1 MCKRNKAC
9 IYTFIVVMVLQIII
23 PALSVILETSYTLT
37 SEAADDII
45 ATWEN
50 IGAEG
55 SRVTAKFYT
64 SGKLIIEGEGK
75 IKNFVRWEINGNS
88 DCRTGFKS
96 VEIMDGVTTIGIQA
110 FQGCVSLTQVK
121 AKNVK
126 NIEKEAFINCRKL
139 ESIIMNNVKTV
150 GNSAFEGCTKLTVTI
165 PHKIESIGN
174 KAFYNVNEVKGDIDE
189 GLVLGNNLTRVGS
202 QAFRKVG
209 HMKGSSVVLTSGADT
224 AEIYADIN
232 STFPKG
238 TTLYMGSA
246 AFKYTHYN
254 NGSKHFIQSIKLTE
268 PKPLNVLYV
277 NKPLNLK
284 KYRLEVEFENGT
296 KLVTCFKKS
305 IFGCN
310 YEDGTQFQSPGTINV
325 NIQFGKI
332 LNYVEPSVT
341 HSITVKNN
349 PIKIKE
355 IQIKNLPDKNEYM
368 VGDSL
373 DTKGLEVVGIDTYGT
388 EILLDKDQYTC
399 SPTSFATPGTK
410 TITVR
415 YKENPNLK
423 ATFQITVKPRYT
435 AEIISY
441 PNKMTYKVNEEL
453 DLKGLEVKVTYP
465 KTNLI
470 SEVFTLDDIDAKPKN
485 GTKLTKVGTQ
495 TIKMTSNDGR
505 KLDLGS
511 FNVTVTKETK
521 KVKSIEVKSN
531 TPKRK
536 SYIEGE
542 TLDISG
548 LKVIV
553 HYTNGDTETI
563 DNGFNTNTKHGDTLN
578 KNNKKVNVSY
588 EGQKTSYSITVE
600 EKVVTK
606 IQPQLKEGFRFVY
619 TEGEK
624 LDLKNLNLKVI
635 YNDRD
640 DINDIIEVVGNS
652 NITTNPANGDTL
664 GDVGVTTVKINY
676 LNKETKLFVF
686 VNEKELLAIAAANLG
701 NNEYIEGTNFN
712 AEDPLF
718 HVQVKRG
725 PTLWEELHKEAYT
738 VVDGDNLKLGQ
749 KTVTISYEENGK
761 TVTTT
766 TPVTVTP
773 KQLEKIEVTREPNKT
788 TYIQG
793 QNFDSTGMQVT
804 VTYNSGKTAI
814 INNYSVPNGQNL
826 TVGMTSVKIVYTEN
840 GVSKEVEQPITVTL
854 KQPINIRVKEN
865 VKKVYIV
872 GEKVDKTNMCVE
884 IEYDDG
890 SIEQVTN
897 YEVDTET
904 SLSRVDK
911 TRTITYKEGDITL
924 EKEIDVPVLPAEIQ
938 KISIKQYPDDV
949 DYVVGQKFF
958 SNGLILLV
966 KYADETE
973 EEITEDFTL
982 DLPDGSVLTKA
993 ETKTVK
999 VNYMGQEVKF
1009 DINVKENN
1017 DIQALTIMDGS
1028 IETNYEIGEKLDL
1041 RGLVLIS
1048 EGSNN
1053 DIKVIWGNYECEP
1066 AEGTELNTKGQ
1077 QTITIKYAGKSA
1089 VLNINVG
1096 EHQVEEIEIENLP
1109 KTKYVV
1115 GQALDLTGL
1124 KLKVMY
1130 NNGTEEIVETGY
1142 TSSIENGTIFNN
1154 VENKTIEI
1162 SYKEKTTSF
1171 DIDVV
1176 KKQVEKLKG
1185 ISAPTKTKY
1194 KVGEALDLSGVKFKA
1209 IYNDGEEK
1217 EIETGYTSSIP
1228 NGTILDTIGYN
1239 PIILEYE
1246 GKTITALVFVGEI
1259 AIESISINTEPD
1271 KVVYQVGEQLDLTGL
1286 SIKAKYENGEEN
1298 IIKSGFETTP
1308 EDGEELNIKGQ
1319 KEVTVKL
1326 GEKTATFNVDVQG
1339 KKDAPTLTEIK
1350 IAKAPDKTKYK
1361 VGENFDKT
1369 GMVVKAIYSDGNSK
1383 EVTDYICMPEEQ
1395 LEKETTEITIIYTE
1409 DTITKYAKQK
1419 IEVVEDGGGDN
1430 QGDNNNNND
1439 NNNND
1444 NDNSENNN
1452 NGNNSNNNNNNNN
1465 SNNGNNNNSNN
1476 NNNTNDGKNED
1487 KVDGKIPQTGEN
1499 SIMLIAGAILTV
1511 VSVIIYIKI
1520 KKFEI

>member
-1 MCKRNKAC
+1 MRTNPVNG
-9 IYTFIVVMVLQIII
+9 TQLNETGTVDVTMTSNNGENLG
-23 PALSVILETSYTLT
+23 ILEVNVLPKTKTVTKIEISKKPRTNYTVGDSLSTKNLKLKVTYNDGTS
-37 SEAADDII
+37 SFE
-45 ATWEN
+45 
-50 IGAEG
+50 
-55 SRVTAKFYT
+55 T
-64 SGKLIIEGEGK
+64 SG
-75 IKNFVRWEINGNS
+75 F
-88 DCRTGFKS
+88 
-96 VEIMDGVTTIGIQA
+96 TTDP
-110 FQGCVSLTQVK
+110 K
-121 AKNVK
+121 
-126 NIEKEAFINCRKL
+126 
-139 ESIIMNNVKTV
+139 
-150 GNSAFEGCTKLTVTI
+150 
-165 PHKIESIGN
+165 
-174 KAFYNVNEVKGDIDE
+174 
-189 GLVLGNNLTRVGS
+189 
-202 QAFRKVG
+202 
-209 HMKGSSVVLTSGADT
+209 
-224 AEIYADIN
+224 
-232 STFPKG
+232 KG
-238 TTLYMGSA
+238 TTLTA
-246 AFKYTHYN
+246 A
-254 NGSKHFIQSIKLTE
+254 
-268 PKPLNVLYV
+268 
-277 NKPLNLK
+277 NK
-284 KYRLEVEFENGT
+284 
-296 KLVTCFKKS
+296 S
-305 IFGCN
+305 
-310 YEDGTQFQSPGTINV
+310 
-325 NIQFGKI
+325 
-332 LNYVEPSVT
+332 
-341 HSITVKNN
+341 
-349 PIKIKE
+349 
-355 IQIKNLPDKNEYM
+355 
-368 VGDSL
+368 
-373 DTKGLEVVGIDTYGT
+373 
-388 EILLDKDQYTC
+388 
-399 SPTSFATPGTK
+399 
-410 TITVR
+410 
-415 YKENPNLK
+415 
-423 ATFQITVKPRYT
+423 
-435 AEIISY
+435 
-441 PNKMTYKVNEEL
+441 
-453 DLKGLEVKVTYP
+453 VKVTYGGKTASYSISVTP
-465 KTNLI
+465 KEIVGIQPTGEFNFVYTKGDKLNLEGLKLKVTYNNNDTEI
-470 SEVFTLDDIDAKPKN
+470 IEEGFTIEPKN
-485 GTKLTKVGTQ
+485 GTILNEVGSEIVK
-495 TIKMTSNDGR
+495 IKYN
-505 KLDLGS
+505 
-511 FNVTVTKETK
+511 NKETR
-521 KVKSIEVKSN
+521 VILFINERTLIRIASTNLGKSD
-531 TPKRK
+531 
-536 SYIEGE
+536 YIEGE
-542 TLDISG
+542 
-548 LKVIV
+548 
-553 HYTNGDTETI
+553 NFEA
-563 DNGFNTNTKHGDTLN
+563 
-578 KNNKKVNVSY
+578 
-588 EGQKTSYSITVE
+588 
-600 EKVVTK
+600 
-606 IQPQLKEGFRFVY
+606 
-619 TEGEK
+619 GE
-624 LDLKNLNLKVI
+624 
-635 YNDRD
+635 
-640 DINDIIEVVGNS
+640 
-652 NITTNPANGDTL
+652 
-664 GDVGVTTVKINY
+664 
-676 LNKETKLFVF
+676 
-686 VNEKELLAIAAANLG
+686 
-701 NNEYIEGTNFN
+701 
-712 AEDPLF
+712 LF
-718 HVQVKRG
+718 HVAAAYDNNSM
-725 PTLWEELHKEAYT
+725 EEVFNYT

-766 TPVTVTP
+766 TPITVTS
-773 KQLEKIEVTREPNKT
+773 KQLEKIEITREPNKT

-804 VTYNSGKTAI
+804 ATYNSGKTAI

-904 SLSRVDK
+904 SLSRADK
-911 TRTITYKEGDITL
+911 TRTITYKEGNTTL
-924 EKEIDVPVLPAEIQ
+924 EAEIDVPVLPAEIQ

-1009 DINVKENN
+1009 DINIKEND

-1444 NDNSENNN
+1444 NDNSGNN

-1476 NNNTNDGKNED
+1476 NNNTNDGKKED

-1511 VSVIIYIKI
+1511 ISVIIYIKI

>member
-1 MCKRNKAC
+1 MNG
-9 IYTFIVVMVLQIII
+9 TQLNETGTVDVTMTSNNGENLG
-23 PALSVILETSYTLT
+23 ILEVNVLPKTKTVTKIEISKKPRTNYTVGDSLSTKNLKLKVTYNDGTS
-37 SEAADDII
+37 SFE
-45 ATWEN
+45 
-50 IGAEG
+50 
-55 SRVTAKFYT
+55 T
-64 SGKLIIEGEGK
+64 SG
-75 IKNFVRWEINGNS
+75 F
-88 DCRTGFKS
+88 
-96 VEIMDGVTTIGIQA
+96 TTDP
-110 FQGCVSLTQVK
+110 K
-121 AKNVK
+121 
-126 NIEKEAFINCRKL
+126 
-139 ESIIMNNVKTV
+139 
-150 GNSAFEGCTKLTVTI
+150 
-165 PHKIESIGN
+165 
-174 KAFYNVNEVKGDIDE
+174 
-189 GLVLGNNLTRVGS
+189 
-202 QAFRKVG
+202 
-209 HMKGSSVVLTSGADT
+209 
-224 AEIYADIN
+224 
-232 STFPKG
+232 KG
-238 TTLYMGSA
+238 TTLTA
-246 AFKYTHYN
+246 A
-254 NGSKHFIQSIKLTE
+254 
-268 PKPLNVLYV
+268 
-277 NKPLNLK
+277 NK
-284 KYRLEVEFENGT
+284 
-296 KLVTCFKKS
+296 S
-305 IFGCN
+305 
-310 YEDGTQFQSPGTINV
+310 
-325 NIQFGKI
+325 
-332 LNYVEPSVT
+332 
-341 HSITVKNN
+341 
-349 PIKIKE
+349 
-355 IQIKNLPDKNEYM
+355 
-368 VGDSL
+368 
-373 DTKGLEVVGIDTYGT
+373 
-388 EILLDKDQYTC
+388 
-399 SPTSFATPGTK
+399 
-410 TITVR
+410 
-415 YKENPNLK
+415 
-423 ATFQITVKPRYT
+423 
-435 AEIISY
+435 
-441 PNKMTYKVNEEL
+441 
-453 DLKGLEVKVTYP
+453 VKVTYGGKTASYSISVTP
-465 KTNLI
+465 KEIVGIQPTGEFNFVYTKGDKLNLEGLKLKVTYNNNDTEI
-470 SEVFTLDDIDAKPKN
+470 IEEGFTIEPKN
-485 GTKLTKVGTQ
+485 GTILNEVGSEIVK
-495 TIKMTSNDGR
+495 IKYN
-505 KLDLGS
+505 
-511 FNVTVTKETK
+511 NKETR
-521 KVKSIEVKSN
+521 VILFINERTLIRIASTNLGKSD
-531 TPKRK
+531 
-536 SYIEGE
+536 YIEGE
-542 TLDISG
+542 
-548 LKVIV
+548 
-553 HYTNGDTETI
+553 NFEA
-563 DNGFNTNTKHGDTLN
+563 
-578 KNNKKVNVSY
+578 
-588 EGQKTSYSITVE
+588 
-600 EKVVTK
+600 
-606 IQPQLKEGFRFVY
+606 
-619 TEGEK
+619 GE
-624 LDLKNLNLKVI
+624 
-635 YNDRD
+635 
-640 DINDIIEVVGNS
+640 
-652 NITTNPANGDTL
+652 
-664 GDVGVTTVKINY
+664 
-676 LNKETKLFVF
+676 
-686 VNEKELLAIAAANLG
+686 
-701 NNEYIEGTNFN
+701 
-712 AEDPLF
+712 LF
-718 HVQVKRG
+718 HVAAAYDNNSM
-725 PTLWEELHKEAYT
+725 EEVFNYT

-766 TPVTVTP
+766 TPITVTS
-773 KQLEKIEVTREPNKT
+773 KQLEKIEITREPNKT

-804 VTYNSGKTAI
+804 ATYNSGKTAI

-904 SLSRVDK
+904 SLSRADK
-911 TRTITYKEGDITL
+911 TRTITYKEGNTTL
-924 EKEIDVPVLPAEIQ
+924 EAEIDVPVLPAEIQ

-1009 DINVKENN
+1009 DINIKEND

-1444 NDNSENNN
+1444 NDNSGNN
-1452 NGNNSNNNNNNNN
+1452 NGNNSNI
-1465 SNNGNNNNSNN
+1465 
-1476 NNNTNDGKNED
+1476 TIIIQTATT
-1487 KVDGKIPQTGEN
+1487 VITIIAITIIIPTTEKK
-1499 SIMLIAGAILTV
+1499 
-1511 VSVIIYIKI
+1511 KI
-1520 KKFEI
+1520 K

>member
-1 MCKRNKAC
+1 
-9 IYTFIVVMVLQIII
+9 
-23 PALSVILETSYTLT
+23 
-37 SEAADDII
+37 
-45 ATWEN
+45 
-50 IGAEG
+50 
-55 SRVTAKFYT
+55 
-64 SGKLIIEGEGK
+64 
-75 IKNFVRWEINGNS
+75 
-88 DCRTGFKS
+88 
-96 VEIMDGVTTIGIQA
+96 
-110 FQGCVSLTQVK
+110 
-121 AKNVK
+121 
-126 NIEKEAFINCRKL
+126 
-139 ESIIMNNVKTV
+139 
-150 GNSAFEGCTKLTVTI
+150 
-165 PHKIESIGN
+165 
-174 KAFYNVNEVKGDIDE
+174 
-189 GLVLGNNLTRVGS
+189 
-202 QAFRKVG
+202 
-209 HMKGSSVVLTSGADT
+209 
-224 AEIYADIN
+224 
-232 STFPKG
+232 
-238 TTLYMGSA
+238 
-246 AFKYTHYN
+246 
-254 NGSKHFIQSIKLTE
+254 
-268 PKPLNVLYV
+268 
-277 NKPLNLK
+277 
-284 KYRLEVEFENGT
+284 
-296 KLVTCFKKS
+296 
-305 IFGCN
+305 
-310 YEDGTQFQSPGTINV
+310 
-325 NIQFGKI
+325 
-332 LNYVEPSVT
+332 
-341 HSITVKNN
+341 
-349 PIKIKE
+349 
-355 IQIKNLPDKNEYM
+355 M

-373 DTKGLEVVGIDTYGT
+373 NTKGLEVVGIDIYGT
-388 EILLDKDQYTC
+388 EVLLDKEQYTC
-399 SPTSFATPGTK
+399 SPTSLRTPGTK
-410 TITVR
+410 KITVK
-415 YKENPNLK
+415 YKQNEKLK
-423 ATFQITVKPRYT
+423 ATFYVTVKEPTYET
-435 AEIISY
+435 EI
-441 PNKMTYKVNEEL
+441 VN
-453 DLKGLEVKVTYP
+453 YP
-465 KTNLI
+465 KTEYKVGDKLKLTDLRVKLQYTSGPSNGQILYFDLNDMRTNP
-470 SEVFTLDDIDAKPKN
+470 VN
-485 GTKLTKVGTQ
+485 GTQLNETGTVDV
-495 TIKMTSNDGR
+495 TMTSNNGEN
-505 KLDLGS
+505 LGILEV
-511 FNVTVTKETK
+511 NVLPKTKTVTKIIISRK
-521 KVKSIEVKSN
+521 
-531 TPKRK
+531 PKTNYTVGDSLSTRN
-536 SYIEGE
+536 
-542 TLDISG
+542 
-548 LKVIV
+548 LK
-553 HYTNGDTETI
+553 
-563 DNGFNTNTKHGDTLN
+563 
-578 KNNKKVNVSY
+578 
-588 EGQKTSYSITVE
+588 
-600 EKVVTK
+600 
-606 IQPQLKEGFRFVY
+606 
-619 TEGEK
+619 
-624 LDLKNLNLKVI
+624 LKVI
-635 YNDRD
+635 YNDGTSSYATSGFTTD
-640 DINDIIEVVGNS
+640 PKKGTTLTEANESVKVTYGGKTASYSISVTPKEIVGIQPAGEFNFVYTKGDKLNLEGLKLKVTYNNNDTEIIEEGFTIEPKNGTILNEVGS
-652 NITTNPANGDTL
+652 EI
-664 GDVGVTTVKINY
+664 VKIKYN
-676 LNKETKLFVF
+676 NKETRVILFI
-686 VNEKELLAIAAANLG
+686 NERTLIRIASTNLG
-701 NNEYIEGTNFN
+701 KSDYIEGENFE
-712 AEDPLF
+712 AGELF
-718 HVQVKRG
+718 HVVAVYDNNSM
-725 PTLWEELHKEAYT
+725 EEVFNYT

-766 TPVTVTP
+766 TPITVTP
-773 KQLEKIEVTREPNKT
+773 KQLEKIEITREPNKT

-804 VTYNSGKTAI
+804 ATYNSGKTAI

-904 SLSRVDK
+904 SLSRADK
-911 TRTITYKEGDITL
+911 TRTITY
-924 EKEIDVPVLPAEIQ
+924 
-938 KISIKQYPDDV
+938 
-949 DYVVGQKFF
+949 
-958 SNGLILLV
+958 GLILLV

-982 DLPDGSVLTKA
+982 DLPDGSVLTKV

-1009 DINVKENN
+1009 DINRKENN

-1361 VGENFDKT
+1361 VGENFNKT

-1444 NDNSENNN
+1444 NDNSGNN

-1476 NNNTNDGKNED
+1476 NNNTNDGKKED

-1511 VSVIIYIKI
+1511 ISVIIYIKI

>member
-1 MCKRNKAC
+1 MR
-9 IYTFIVVMVLQIII
+9 
-23 PALSVILETSYTLT
+23 
-37 SEAADDII
+37 
-45 ATWEN
+45 
-50 IGAEG
+50 
-55 SRVTAKFYT
+55 
-64 SGKLIIEGEGK
+64 
-75 IKNFVRWEINGNS
+75 
-88 DCRTGFKS
+88 
-96 VEIMDGVTTIGIQA
+96 
-110 FQGCVSLTQVK
+110 
-121 AKNVK
+121 
-126 NIEKEAFINCRKL
+126 
-139 ESIIMNNVKTV
+139 
-150 GNSAFEGCTKLTVTI
+150 
-165 PHKIESIGN
+165 
-174 KAFYNVNEVKGDIDE
+174 
-189 GLVLGNNLTRVGS
+189 
-202 QAFRKVG
+202 
-209 HMKGSSVVLTSGADT
+209 
-224 AEIYADIN
+224 
-232 STFPKG
+232 
-238 TTLYMGSA
+238 
-246 AFKYTHYN
+246 
-254 NGSKHFIQSIKLTE
+254 
-268 PKPLNVLYV
+268 
-277 NKPLNLK
+277 
-284 KYRLEVEFENGT
+284 
-296 KLVTCFKKS
+296 
-305 IFGCN
+305 
-310 YEDGTQFQSPGTINV
+310 
-325 NIQFGKI
+325 
-332 LNYVEPSVT
+332 
-341 HSITVKNN
+341 
-349 PIKIKE
+349 
-355 IQIKNLPDKNEYM
+355 
-368 VGDSL
+368 
-373 DTKGLEVVGIDTYGT
+373 
-388 EILLDKDQYTC
+388 
-399 SPTSFATPGTK
+399 
-410 TITVR
+410 
-415 YKENPNLK
+415 
-423 ATFQITVKPRYT
+423 
-435 AEIISY
+435 
-441 PNKMTYKVNEEL
+441 
-453 DLKGLEVKVTYP
+453 
-465 KTNLI
+465 
-470 SEVFTLDDIDAKPKN
+470 
-485 GTKLTKVGTQ
+485 
-495 TIKMTSNDGR
+495 
-505 KLDLGS
+505 
-511 FNVTVTKETK
+511 
-521 KVKSIEVKSN
+521 
-531 TPKRK
+531 
-536 SYIEGE
+536 
-542 TLDISG
+542 
-548 LKVIV
+548 
-553 HYTNGDTETI
+553 YTNGDTETI
-563 DNGFNTNTKHGDTLN
+563 DKGFNTNPKHGDTLN

-588 EGQKTSYSITVE
+588 EGKETFYGITVE
-600 EKVVTK
+600 EKEVTK
-606 IQPQLKEGFRFVY
+606 IQPHLKEGFKFVY

-664 GDVGVTTVKINY
+664 GDVGVTMVKINY

-718 HVQVKRG
+718 HVQVRRG
-725 PTLWEELHKEAYT
+725 PTLWEELPKGAYT

-766 TPVTVTP
+766 TPITVTP
-773 KQLEKIEVTREPNKT
+773 KQLEKIEITSEPNKT

-804 VTYNSGKTAI
+804 ATYNSGKTAI
-814 INNYSVPNGQNL
+814 INKYSIPNGQNL
-826 TVGMTSVKIVYTEN
+826 TAGMTSVKIVYTEN
-840 GVSKEVEQPITVTL
+840 GVSKEVEQQITVTL

-872 GEKVDKTNMCVE
+872 GEKLDKTNMCVE

-904 SLSRVDK
+904 SLSRADK
-911 TRTITYKEGDITL
+911 TRTITYKEGNTTL
-924 EKEIDVPVLPAEIQ
+924 EAEIDVPVLPAEIQ

-949 DYVVGQKFF
+949 NYVVGQKFF

-982 DLPDGSVLTKA
+982 DLPDGSVLTKV

-1124 KLKVMY
+1124 KLKAMY
-1130 NNGTEEIVETGY
+1130 DNGTEEIVETGY

-1259 AIESISINTEPD
+1259 AIESISINTEPN

-1286 SIKAKYENGEEN
+1286 SIKAKYENGEED

-1326 GEKTATFNVDVQG
+1326 GEKTAKFNVDVQG
-1339 KKDAPTLTEIK
+1339 KK
-1350 IAKAPDKTKYK
+1350 
-1361 VGENFDKT
+1361 
-1369 GMVVKAIYSDGNSK
+1369 MH
-1383 EVTDYICMPEEQ
+1383 Q
-1395 LEKETTEITIIYTE
+1395 H
-1409 DTITKYAKQK
+1409 
-1419 IEVVEDGGGDN
+1419 
-1430 QGDNNNNND
+1430 
-1439 NNNND
+1439 
-1444 NDNSENNN
+1444 
-1452 NGNNSNNNNNNNN
+1452 
-1465 SNNGNNNNSNN
+1465 
-1476 NNNTNDGKNED
+1476 
-1487 KVDGKIPQTGEN
+1487 
-1499 SIMLIAGAILTV
+1499 
-1511 VSVIIYIKI
+1511 
-1520 KKFEI
+1520 

>member
-1 MCKRNKAC
+1 MYKRNKVC
-9 IYTFIVVMVLQIII
+9 IYMFIVVMVLQIII

-37 SEAADDII
+37 SEAADNII
-45 ATWEN
+45 ATWD

-55 SRVTAKFYT
+55 SQVTAKFYA

-75 IKNFVRWEINGNS
+75 IKDYVRWEINGNS
-88 DCRTGFKS
+88 DCRTWFKS

-110 FQGCVSLTQVK
+110 FDGCTSLQQVK

-126 NIEKEAFINCRKL
+126 NIKQEAFINCCKL
-139 ESIIMNNVKTV
+139 LSITMNNVETV
-150 GNSAFEGCTKLTVTI
+150 GNRAFKGCIKLTVTI
-165 PHKIESIGN
+165 PYKIKSIGDM
-174 KAFYNVNEVKGDIDE
+174 AFYNVNEVKGDIDGV
-189 GLVLGNNLTRVGS
+189 GLVLGNNLTSVGW
-202 QAFRKVG
+202 QAFREVK
-209 HMKGSSVVLTSGADT
+209 HMEKSCVVLTSGADT
-224 AEIYADIN
+224 EDIYTDIN
-232 STFPKG
+232 SMFPKE
-238 TTLYMGSA
+238 TALCMGSA
-246 AFKYTHYN
+246 AFIQTRYN
-254 NGSKHFIQSIKLTE
+254 NGSKYQIDWIKLTNE
-268 PKPLNVLYV
+268 PTNTLYV

-284 KYRLEVEFENGT
+284 KYRLEVQFLNRM
-296 KLVTCFKKS
+296 KLVTNFKDG
-305 IFGCN
+305 IFACN
-310 YEDGTQFQSPGTINV
+310 YEDETKFESPGKYDVI
-325 NIQFGKI
+325 IQFGKK
-332 LNYVEPSVT
+332 LNDGEPFVT

-349 PIKIKE
+349 PININE
-355 IQIKNLPDKNEYM
+355 IQIRKLPDKNEYM
-368 VGDSL
+368 VGETL
-373 DTKGLEVVGIDTYGT
+373 KTEGLEVVGIDTHNT
-388 EILLDKDQYTC
+388 EKPLDEDQYTC
-399 SPTSFATPGTK
+399 SPTSFATSGTK
-410 TITVR
+410 EITVE
-415 YKENPNLK
+415 YKQNPNLK

-441 PNKMTYKVNEEL
+441 PNKMTYKVNERL
-453 DLKGLEVKVTYP
+453 DLEGLKVKVTNP
-465 KTNLI
+465 KTNLVL
-470 SEVFTLDDIDAKPKN
+470 EVFTLDDIDANPKN
-485 GTKLTKVGTQ
+485 GTKLTKVGTK
-495 TIKMTSNDGR
+495 TIKMTSKDG
-505 KLDLGS
+505 LDLGS
-511 FNVTVTKETK
+511 FNVTVTKETRK
-521 KVKSIEVKSN
+521 VESIKVKKN

-563 DNGFNTNTKHGDTLN
+563 DKGFNTNPKHGDTLN
-578 KNNKKVNVSY
+578 KNNKKVYVSY
-588 EGQKTSYSITVE
+588 EGKETSYGITVE

-606 IQPQLKEGFRFVY
+606 IQPHLKEGFKFVY

-664 GDVGVTTVKINY
+664 GNVGVTMVKINY

-686 VNEKELLAIAAANLG
+686 VNEKELLAISAINLG
-701 NNEYIEGTNFN
+701 DNEYIEGTNFN
-712 AEDPLF
+712 AEDPSF
-718 HVQVKRG
+718 HVLVKRG
-725 PTLWEELHKEAYT
+725 PTLLEELPKGAYT

-766 TPVTVTP
+766 TPITVTP
-773 KQLEKIEVTREPNKT
+773 KQLEKIEITREPNKT

-804 VTYNSGKTAI
+804 ATYNSGKTAI
-814 INNYSVPNGQNL
+814 INKYSIPNGQNL
-826 TVGMTSVKIVYTEN
+826 TAGMTSVKIVYTEN

-872 GEKVDKTNMCVE
+872 GEKLDKTNMCVE

-904 SLSRVDK
+904 SLSRADK

-924 EKEIDVPVLPAEIQ
+924 EKKIDVPVLPAEIQ

-949 DYVVGQKFF
+949 NYVVGEKFF

-982 DLPDGSVLTKA
+982 DLPDGSVLTKV

-1130 NNGTEEIVETGY
+1130 DNGTEEIVETGY

-1286 SIKAKYENGEEN
+1286 SIKVKYENGEED

-1452 NGNNSNNNNNNNN
+1452 NGNNGNNSNNNN

-1511 VSVIIYIKI
+1511 ISVIIYIKI

>member
-1 MCKRNKAC
+1 M
-9 IYTFIVVMVLQIII
+9 
-23 PALSVILETSYTLT
+23 S
-37 SEAADDII
+37 
-45 ATWEN
+45 
-50 IGAEG
+50 
-55 SRVTAKFYT
+55 
-64 SGKLIIEGEGK
+64 
-75 IKNFVRWEINGNS
+75 
-88 DCRTGFKS
+88 
-96 VEIMDGVTTIGIQA
+96 
-110 FQGCVSLTQVK
+110 
-121 AKNVK
+121 
-126 NIEKEAFINCRKL
+126 
-139 ESIIMNNVKTV
+139 
-150 GNSAFEGCTKLTVTI
+150 GCTKLETITMNNVQNIDKKSFYNCSNLTVSI
-165 PHKIESIGN
+165 PHTIAKIGEKS
-174 KAFYNVNEVKGDIDE
+174 FYKVSKVKGDIDMPNC
-189 GLVLGNNLTRVGS
+189 GAMLILGNNLTEVGER
-202 QAFRKVG
+202 AFEKVKNMQG
-209 HMKGSSVVLTSGADT
+209 NGVVLTSGDNT
-224 AEIYADIN
+224 KKIYKNIEN
-232 STFPKG
+232 TFPKG
-238 TTLYMGSA
+238 THLYICNEAYEQISS
-246 AFKYTHYN
+246 N
-254 NGSKHFIQSIKLTE
+254 NYFRHRIQSISLTE
-268 PKPLNVLYV
+268 PKPKKELYV
-277 NKPLNLK
+277 NEPLNLNDYGLK
-284 KYRLEVEFENGT
+284 VEFTNGT
-296 KLVTCFKKS
+296 ELVTYFKKG
-305 IFGCN
+305 IFACN
-310 YEDGTQFQSPGTINV
+310 YKNETRFSSTGKKTVKIQLGKTINKKERLV
-325 NIQFGKI
+325 K
-332 LNYVEPSVT
+332 YE
-341 HSITVKNN
+341 ITVKNK
-349 PIKIKE
+349 PIEIQN
-355 IQIKNLPDKNEYM
+355 IQIKNPPDKTEYM

-373 DTKGLEVVGIDTYGT
+373 NTKGLEVVGIDIYGT
-388 EILLDKDQYTC
+388 EVLLDKEQYTC
-399 SPTSFATPGTK
+399 SPTSLRTPGTK
-410 TITVR
+410 KITVK
-415 YKENPNLK
+415 YKQNEKLK
-423 ATFQITVKPRYT
+423 ATFYVTVKEPTYET
-435 AEIISY
+435 EI
-441 PNKMTYKVNEEL
+441 VN
-453 DLKGLEVKVTYP
+453 YP
-465 KTNLI
+465 KTEYKVGDKLKLTDLRVKLQYTSGPSNGQILYFDLNDMRTNP
-470 SEVFTLDDIDAKPKN
+470 VN
-485 GTKLTKVGTQ
+485 GTQLNETGTVDV
-495 TIKMTSNDGR
+495 TMTSNNGEN
-505 KLDLGS
+505 LGILEV
-511 FNVTVTKETK
+511 NVLPKTKTVTKIIISRK
-521 KVKSIEVKSN
+521 
-531 TPKRK
+531 PKTNYTVGDSLSTRN
-536 SYIEGE
+536 
-542 TLDISG
+542 
-548 LKVIV
+548 LK
-553 HYTNGDTETI
+553 
-563 DNGFNTNTKHGDTLN
+563 
-578 KNNKKVNVSY
+578 
-588 EGQKTSYSITVE
+588 
-600 EKVVTK
+600 
-606 IQPQLKEGFRFVY
+606 
-619 TEGEK
+619 
-624 LDLKNLNLKVI
+624 LKVI
-635 YNDRD
+635 YNDGTSSYATSGFTTD
-640 DINDIIEVVGNS
+640 PKKGTTLTEANESVKVTYGGKTASYSISVTPKEIVGIQPAGEFNFVYTKGDKLNLEGLKLKVTYNNNDTEIIEEGFTIEPKNGTILNEVGS
-652 NITTNPANGDTL
+652 EI
-664 GDVGVTTVKINY
+664 VKIKYN
-676 LNKETKLFVF
+676 NKETRVILFI
-686 VNEKELLAIAAANLG
+686 NERTLIRIASTNLG
-701 NNEYIEGTNFN
+701 KSDYIEGENFE
-712 AEDPLF
+712 AGELF
-718 HVQVKRG
+718 HVVAVYDNNSM
-725 PTLWEELHKEAYT
+725 EEVFNYT

-766 TPVTVTP
+766 TPITVTP
-773 KQLEKIEVTREPNKT
+773 KQLEKIEITREPNKT

-804 VTYNSGKTAI
+804 ATYNSGKTAI

-904 SLSRVDK
+904 SLSRADK
-911 TRTITYKEGDITL
+911 TRTITYKEGDTTL

-938 KISIKQYPDDV
+938 QISIKQYPDNV
-949 DYVVGQKFF
+949 NYVVGQKFF

-982 DLPDGSVLTKA
+982 DLPDGSVLTKV

-1009 DINVKENN
+1009 NININEND
-1017 DIQALTIMDGS
+1017 DIQALTIVDGS

-1162 SYKEKTTSF
+1162 TYEEKTTSF

-1194 KVGEALDLSGVKFKA
+1194 KVGETLDLSGVKFKA

-1228 NGTILDTIGYN
+1228 NGTVLDTIGYN

-1361 VGENFDKT
+1361 VGENFNKT

-1444 NDNSENNN
+1444 NDNSGNN

-1476 NNNTNDGKNED
+1476 NNNTNDGKKED

-1511 VSVIIYIKI
+1511 ISVIIYIKI

>member
-1 MCKRNKAC
+1 MCKRNKVC
-9 IYTFIVVMVLQIII
+9 IYMFIVVMVLQIII
-23 PALSVILETSYTLT
+23 PALSVILETNYTLNSNAVPVIGGNEST
-37 SEAADDII
+37 TYTWDVGVEQNKIT
-45 ATWEN
+45 ATLTVKKGELLGDLTISGRGKMKDN
-50 IGAEG
+50 I
-55 SRVTAKFYT
+55 S
-64 SGKLIIEGEGK
+64 
-75 IKNFVRWEINGNS
+75 WIN
-88 DCRTGFKS
+88 
-96 VEIMDGVTTIGIQA
+96 IMDGNPTDFKLFFRSITINGSVECIGSETFSNCSNLKTVTANSVSKIKANA
-110 FQGCVSLTQVK
+110 FKGCDNL
-121 AKNVK
+121 N
-126 NIEKEAFINCRKL
+126 
-139 ESIIMNNVKTV
+139 SISMNNVKTV

-165 PHKIESIGN
+165 PYKIESIGN
-174 KAFYNVNEVKGDIDE
+174 KAFYNVNKVSGNLTGKTE
-189 GLVLGNNLTRVGS
+189 LVLGNGLTNVGN
-202 QAFRKVG
+202 QAFYKAKMDG
-209 HMKGSSVVLTSGADT
+209 VVITKNSFSHGNLN
-224 AEIYADIN
+224 EI
-232 STFPKG
+232 FPKNTKIYIRRDSILKNITKYERHYTKTMSIITPPKTSYYVGERLNLANLKLKVVYDNNMTFNYSFDDAIFYSSIKNG
-238 TTLYMGSA
+238 TQLTLNDNGKTISVWVG
-246 AFKYTHYN
+246 
-254 NGSKHFIQSIKLTE
+254 NGSINGVTQEAREFI
-268 PKPLNVLYV
+268 
-277 NKPLNLK
+277 
-284 KYRLEVEFENGT
+284 
-296 KLVTCFKKS
+296 
-305 IFGCN
+305 
-310 YEDGTQFQSPGTINV
+310 D
-325 NIQFGKI
+325 
-332 LNYVEPSVT
+332 
-341 HSITVKNN
+341 ITVK
-349 PIKIKE
+349 PKTTIQEIKVETKPTTLNYTVGQKLNTNGMVVISIDNKGRKE
-355 IQIKNLPDKNEYM
+355 ILDDSQYECSPINLDKAGRQKITVKYKQNEKLKATFYVTVKEPTYETEIVKYPKTEYKVGDKLKLTGLRVKLQYTSGPSNGQILYFDLNDMRTNPVNGTQLNETGTVDVTMTSNNGENLGILEVNVLPKTKTVTKIIISRKPKTNYT

-373 DTKGLEVVGIDTYGT
+373 STK
-388 EILLDKDQYTC
+388 
-399 SPTSFATPGTK
+399 
-410 TITVR
+410 
-415 YKENPNLK
+415 NLK
-423 ATFQITVKPRYT
+423 
-435 AEIISY
+435 
-441 PNKMTYKVNEEL
+441 
-453 DLKGLEVKVTYP
+453 
-465 KTNLI
+465 
-470 SEVFTLDDIDAKPKN
+470 
-485 GTKLTKVGTQ
+485 
-495 TIKMTSNDGR
+495 
-505 KLDLGS
+505 
-511 FNVTVTKETK
+511 
-521 KVKSIEVKSN
+521 
-531 TPKRK
+531 
-536 SYIEGE
+536 
-542 TLDISG
+542 
-548 LKVIV
+548 
-553 HYTNGDTETI
+553 
-563 DNGFNTNTKHGDTLN
+563 
-578 KNNKKVNVSY
+578 
-588 EGQKTSYSITVE
+588 
-600 EKVVTK
+600 
-606 IQPQLKEGFRFVY
+606 
-619 TEGEK
+619 
-624 LDLKNLNLKVI
+624 LKVI
-635 YNDRD
+635 YNDGTSSYATSGFTTD
-640 DINDIIEVVGNS
+640 PKKGTTLTEANESVKVTYGGKTASYSISVTPKEIVGIQPAGEFNFVYTKGDKLNLEGLKLKVTYNNNDTEIIEEGFTIEPKNGTILNEVGS
-652 NITTNPANGDTL
+652 EI
-664 GDVGVTTVKINY
+664 VKIKYN
-676 LNKETKLFVF
+676 NKETRVILFI
-686 VNEKELLAIAAANLG
+686 NERTLIRIASTNLG
-701 NNEYIEGTNFN
+701 KSDYIEGENFE
-712 AEDPLF
+712 AGELF
-718 HVQVKRG
+718 HVVAVYDNNSM
-725 PTLWEELHKEAYT
+725 EEVFNYT

-766 TPVTVTP
+766 TPITVTP
-773 KQLEKIEVTREPNKT
+773 KQLEKIEITREPNKT

-804 VTYNSGKTAI
+804 ATYNSGKTAI

-890 SIEQVTN
+890 SIEQVTS

-904 SLSRVDK
+904 SLSRADK

-938 KISIKQYPDDV
+938 EISIKQYPDNV
-949 DYVVGQKFF
+949 NYVVGQKFF

-982 DLPDGSVLTKA
+982 DLPDGSVLTKV

-1239 PIILEYE
+1239 HIILEYE

-1444 NDNSENNN
+1444 NDNSGNN

-1476 NNNTNDGKNED
+1476 NNNTNDGKKED

-1511 VSVIIYIKI
+1511 ISVIIYIKI

>member
-1 MCKRNKAC
+1 M
-9 IYTFIVVMVLQIII
+9 
-23 PALSVILETSYTLT
+23 
-37 SEAADDII
+37 
-45 ATWEN
+45 
-50 IGAEG
+50 G
-55 SRVTAKFYT
+55 
-64 SGKLIIEGEGK
+64 
-75 IKNFVRWEINGNS
+75 
-88 DCRTGFKS
+88 
-96 VEIMDGVTTIGIQA
+96 
-110 FQGCVSLTQVK
+110 
-121 AKNVK
+121 KNVSR
-126 NIEKEAFINCRKL
+126 IDAYAFAYCRNL
-139 ESIIMNNVKTV
+139 ESISMPEVL
-150 GNSAFEGCTKLTVTI
+150 A
-165 PHKIESIGN
+165 IENG
-174 KAFYNVNEVKGDIDE
+174 AFYYCEELTAKIPCDIRRIGTDAFCHVNKVQGTKATNNK
-189 GLVLGNNLTRVGS
+189 LVLGNYISAIGENAFNNVTNLESVIITTENFLGD
-202 QAFRKVG
+202 
-209 HMKGSSVVLTSGADT
+209 HMIDKIFPEKTTVYCKKNSNVWKCRSDKKACFTKIELTSTPKENYKKGEKLQLKNETLKISFSDGKSQNLNFNKNLMCSNPTNNTQLNYPGKKTVKICMGNEEDLGVKATFDIFVSEKVESIDITVNKKEYNVLDYIESKDITVKANFKNGYRILDPDEYSINPKVFSSSGDKNIVVKYNADKNIKKSYKVT
-224 AEIYADIN
+224 VKDFTTEITKFPQKSYKKGDALNLDGLECKLQYEDGSFTNWYESENIKCYLNGKEIKQGDKLNKTGTHKITVKTNDDREIKLGTFNIDVAPTQGEIDYIEILGKPGKDYKVDYIVGEKLLNDFKIRVYYKDKSYIDTNNYKTVPVKGKKLESAETNKKIEVIYNNKYKTHYNIN
-232 STFPKG
+232 VAQKQVTKIEPAG
-238 TTLYMGSA
+238 NYTLL
-246 AFKYTHYN
+246 YTVGDTLNLEGLKLKVSYN
-254 NGSKHFIQSIKLTE
+254 NGSSDIIDRTNFETN
-268 PKPLNVLYV
+268 PPDRNTVLNEWGYKRINILY
-277 NKPLNLK
+277 
-284 KYRLEVEFENGT
+284 G
-296 KLVTCFKKS
+296 
-305 IFGCN
+305 
-310 YEDGTQFQSPGTINV
+310 
-325 NIQFGKI
+325 GKQTYI
-332 LNYVEPSVT
+332 Y
-341 HSITVKNN
+341 IAVKERTL
-349 PIKIKE
+349 IRIA
-355 IQIKNLPDKNEYM
+355 
-368 VGDSL
+368 S
-373 DTKGLEVVGIDTYGT
+373 
-388 EILLDKDQYTC
+388 
-399 SPTSFATPGTK
+399 
-410 TITVR
+410 
-415 YKENPNLK
+415 
-423 ATFQITVKPRYT
+423 
-435 AEIISY
+435 
-441 PNKMTYKVNEEL
+441 
-453 DLKGLEVKVTYP
+453 
-465 KTNLI
+465 TNL
-470 SEVFTLDDIDAKPKN
+470 
-485 GTKLTKVGTQ
+485 G
-495 TIKMTSNDGR
+495 
-505 KLDLGS
+505 
-511 FNVTVTKETK
+511 
-521 KVKSIEVKSN
+521 KSD
-531 TPKRK
+531 
-536 SYIEGE
+536 YIEGE
-542 TLDISG
+542 
-548 LKVIV
+548 
-553 HYTNGDTETI
+553 NFEA
-563 DNGFNTNTKHGDTLN
+563 
-578 KNNKKVNVSY
+578 
-588 EGQKTSYSITVE
+588 
-600 EKVVTK
+600 
-606 IQPQLKEGFRFVY
+606 
-619 TEGEK
+619 GE
-624 LDLKNLNLKVI
+624 
-635 YNDRD
+635 
-640 DINDIIEVVGNS
+640 
-652 NITTNPANGDTL
+652 
-664 GDVGVTTVKINY
+664 
-676 LNKETKLFVF
+676 
-686 VNEKELLAIAAANLG
+686 
-701 NNEYIEGTNFN
+701 
-712 AEDPLF
+712 LF
-718 HVQVKRG
+718 HVVAVYDNNSM
-725 PTLWEELHKEAYT
+725 EEVFNYT

-766 TPVTVTP
+766 TPITVTP
-773 KQLEKIEVTREPNKT
+773 KQLEKIEITREPNKT

-804 VTYNSGKTAI
+804 ATYNSGKTAI
-814 INNYSVPNGQNL
+814 INKYSIPNGQNL

-854 KQPINIRVKEN
+854 KQPINIRVKED

-872 GEKVDKTNMCVE
+872 GEKLDKTNMCVE

-904 SLSRVDK
+904 SLSRADK

-949 DYVVGQKFF
+949 NYVVGQKFF

-982 DLPDGSVLTKA
+982 DLPDGSVLTKV

-1130 NNGTEEIVETGY
+1130 DNGTEEIVETGY

-1286 SIKAKYENGEEN
+1286 SIKVKYENGEED

-1430 QGDNNNNND
+1430 QGDNNNNNN

-1444 NDNSENNN
+1444 NDNSGNNN
-1452 NGNNSNNNNNNNN
+1452 NGNNSNSNNNNNN

-1511 VSVIIYIKI
+1511 ISVIIYIKI

>member
-9 IYTFIVVMVLQIII
+9 IYMFIVVMVLQIII

-37 SEAADDII
+37 SEAADNII
-45 ATWEN
+45 TTWD

-55 SRVTAKFYT
+55 SRVTAKFYA
-64 SGKLIIEGEGK
+64 SGKLIIEGKGK
-75 IKNFVRWEINGNS
+75 IKDFVRWEDNS
-88 DCRTGFKS
+88 NVDCRNLFRS

-110 FQGCVSLTQVK
+110 FECCIYLTQVK

-126 NIEKEAFINCRKL
+126 NIEEAAFRNCVGL

-150 GNSAFEGCTKLTVTI
+150 GNSVFEGCTKLTVTI

-310 YEDGTQFQSPGTINV
+310 YEDGTQFYSPGTINV

-563 DNGFNTNTKHGDTLN
+563 DNGFNTNPKHGDTLN

-766 TPVTVTP
+766 TPITVTP
-773 KQLEKIEVTREPNKT
+773 KQLEKIEITREPNKT

-804 VTYNSGKTAI
+804 ATYNSGKTAI

-904 SLSRVDK
+904 SLSRADK

-938 KISIKQYPDDV
+938 EISIKQYPDDV
-949 DYVVGQKFF
+949 NYVVGQKFF

-982 DLPDGSVLTKA
+982 DLPDGSVLTKV

-1009 DINVKENN
+1009 DINVKEND

-1142 TSSIENGTIFNN
+1142 TSSIEDGTIFNN

-1286 SIKAKYENGEEN
+1286 SIKAKYENGEED

-1308 EDGEELNIKGQ
+1308 EDGKELNIKGQ

-1511 VSVIIYIKI
+1511 ISVIIYIKI

>member
-1 MCKRNKAC
+1 MYKRNKVC
-9 IYTFIVVMVLQIII
+9 IYMFIVVMVLQIMI

-45 ATWEN
+45 ATWDDVGKKNYEVKAELN
-50 IGAEG
+50 KKGELKLTTERNSGCIKDDGISWIYKGKDYRNEIKKVIIGN
-55 SRVTAKFYT
+55 R
-64 SGKLIIEGEGK
+64 
-75 IKNFVRWEINGNS
+75 IKYIGRLAFSE
-88 DCRTGFKS
+88 CKELKS
-96 VEIMDGVTTIGIQA
+96 V
-110 FQGCVSLTQVK
+110 VK
-121 AKNVK
+121 GKNVDQ
-126 NIEKEAFINCRKL
+126 IATSAFVYCDKL
-139 ESIIMNNVKTV
+139 ESISTKARYIDNRAFWGCRSLTV
-150 GNSAFEGCTKLTVTI
+150 EIPYDVISIGSNAFEDVNKVQGTKATN
-165 PHKIESIGN
+165 HK
-174 KAFYNVNEVKGDIDE
+174 
-189 GLVLGNNLTRVGS
+189 LVLGNNLKKLGENAFNVKNLKSVIVISEEFEGNTSRNLFPKETQVYCKRNSNVWEYRSGKKACFTEIKLTSTPKENYKKGERLQLKNETLRIYFSDGES
-202 QAFRKVG
+202 QKLNFNQNLMWSNPNNNTVLNYPGKKTVKIGIGAKED
-209 HMKGSSVVLTSGADT
+209 SSVKATFDILVSEKVESIDVTVNKKEYNVLEKRESKDITVKANFKNGYRILDPDEYSVNPNVFSFSSSGDKNIVVKYNADKNIKKSYKVT
-224 AEIYADIN
+224 VKDFTTEITKFPQKSYKKGDALNLDGLECKLQYEDGSFTNWYESENIKCYLSGKEIKQGDKLNKTGTHKITVKTNDGRKIKLGTFNIDVAPTQGEIDYIEILGKPGKDYKVDYIVGEKLLNDFKIRVYYKDKSYIDTNNYKTVPVKGKKLESAETNKKIEVIYNNKYKTHYNIN
-232 STFPKG
+232 VAQKQVTKIEPAG
-238 TTLYMGSA
+238 NYTLL
-246 AFKYTHYN
+246 YTVGDTLNLEGLKLKVSYN
-254 NGSKHFIQSIKLTE
+254 NGSSDIIDRTNFETN
-268 PKPLNVLYV
+268 PPDRNTVLNEWGYKRINILY
-277 NKPLNLK
+277 
-284 KYRLEVEFENGT
+284 G
-296 KLVTCFKKS
+296 
-305 IFGCN
+305 
-310 YEDGTQFQSPGTINV
+310 
-325 NIQFGKI
+325 GKQTYI
-332 LNYVEPSVT
+332 Y
-341 HSITVKNN
+341 IAVKERTL
-349 PIKIKE
+349 IRIA
-355 IQIKNLPDKNEYM
+355 
-368 VGDSL
+368 S
-373 DTKGLEVVGIDTYGT
+373 
-388 EILLDKDQYTC
+388 
-399 SPTSFATPGTK
+399 
-410 TITVR
+410 
-415 YKENPNLK
+415 
-423 ATFQITVKPRYT
+423 
-435 AEIISY
+435 
-441 PNKMTYKVNEEL
+441 
-453 DLKGLEVKVTYP
+453 
-465 KTNLI
+465 TNL
-470 SEVFTLDDIDAKPKN
+470 
-485 GTKLTKVGTQ
+485 G
-495 TIKMTSNDGR
+495 
-505 KLDLGS
+505 
-511 FNVTVTKETK
+511 
-521 KVKSIEVKSN
+521 KSD
-531 TPKRK
+531 
-536 SYIEGE
+536 YIEGE
-542 TLDISG
+542 
-548 LKVIV
+548 
-553 HYTNGDTETI
+553 NFEA
-563 DNGFNTNTKHGDTLN
+563 
-578 KNNKKVNVSY
+578 
-588 EGQKTSYSITVE
+588 
-600 EKVVTK
+600 
-606 IQPQLKEGFRFVY
+606 
-619 TEGEK
+619 GE
-624 LDLKNLNLKVI
+624 
-635 YNDRD
+635 
-640 DINDIIEVVGNS
+640 
-652 NITTNPANGDTL
+652 
-664 GDVGVTTVKINY
+664 
-676 LNKETKLFVF
+676 
-686 VNEKELLAIAAANLG
+686 
-701 NNEYIEGTNFN
+701 
-712 AEDPLF
+712 LF
-718 HVQVKRG
+718 HVVAVYDNNSM
-725 PTLWEELHKEAYT
+725 EEVFNYT

-766 TPVTVTP
+766 TPITVTP
-773 KQLEKIEVTREPNKT
+773 KQLEKIEITREPNKT

-804 VTYNSGKTAI
+804 ATYNSGKTAI

-904 SLSRVDK
+904 SLSRADK

-938 KISIKQYPDDV
+938 EISIKQYPDDV
-949 DYVVGQKFF
+949 NYVVGQKFF

-982 DLPDGSVLTKA
+982 DLPDGSVLTKV

-1009 DINVKENN
+1009 DINVKEND

-1142 TSSIENGTIFNN
+1142 TSSIEDGTIFNN

-1286 SIKAKYENGEEN
+1286 SIKAKYENGEED

-1308 EDGEELNIKGQ
+1308 EDGKELNIKGQ

-1511 VSVIIYIKI
+1511 ISVIIYIKI

>member
-1 MCKRNKAC
+1 MCKRNKVC
-9 IYTFIVVMVLQIII
+9 IYMFIVVMVLQIII
-23 PALSVILETSYTLT
+23 PALSVILETSYTLI
-37 SEAADDII
+37 SEADVITEWD
-45 ATWEN
+45 
-50 IGAEG
+50 IGASG
-55 SRVTAKFYT
+55 SNITAKLYD
-64 SGKLIIEGEGK
+64 SGTLYIEGEGA
-75 IKNFVRWEINGNS
+75 IKDDTEWKFRTTDVRDWITTVQIKGN
-88 DCRTGFKS
+88 
-96 VEIMDGVTTIGIQA
+96 ITTIGKMAFFGFRNLEACIDFDKSVKVVKNQA
-110 FQGCVSLTQVK
+110 FGKCPKLERADFPNLEIAEKYAFSDCERLTIAIPYDIKRIENGAFKFVNKVK
-121 AKNVK
+121 GNVKKSGITGSGEHLVLSNTLSYLGDEAFKYVKNLSGVIITQADFTHNKLASIFPKDTNLYIRQDSCFKSATKYKRHYAKNSKQTGNPKTIYEVGNKLDIKGLKLQVTYDDNTTVTYPFNQEFLYSSPIKNGEQLSSSHNNIALQVCVGDERVTSSYEHGLTYINITVK
-126 NIEKEAFINCRKL
+126 PKTTIQEIKVETKPTTLNYTVGQKLNTNGMVVVLIDNRGTRIVLDDSQYECSPINLDKAGKQKITVKYKQDEKLKAAFYVTVKKPTYETEIVNYPKTEYKVGDKL
-139 ESIIMNNVKTV
+139 KLTGLHVKLQYTSGPSNGQILYFNLNDMRTNPVNGTQLNETGTVDVTMTSNNGENLGILEVNVLPKTKTV
-150 GNSAFEGCTKLTVTI
+150 T
-165 PHKIESIGN
+165 KIEISKKPRTNYTVGDSLSTKN
-174 KAFYNVNEVKGDIDE
+174 LKLKVTYNDG
-189 GLVLGNNLTRVGS
+189 T
-202 QAFRKVG
+202 
-209 HMKGSSVVLTSGADT
+209 SSFETSGFTTD
-224 AEIYADIN
+224 
-232 STFPKG
+232 PKKG
-238 TTLYMGSA
+238 TTLTA
-246 AFKYTHYN
+246 A
-254 NGSKHFIQSIKLTE
+254 
-268 PKPLNVLYV
+268 
-277 NKPLNLK
+277 NK
-284 KYRLEVEFENGT
+284 
-296 KLVTCFKKS
+296 S
-305 IFGCN
+305 
-310 YEDGTQFQSPGTINV
+310 
-325 NIQFGKI
+325 
-332 LNYVEPSVT
+332 
-341 HSITVKNN
+341 
-349 PIKIKE
+349 
-355 IQIKNLPDKNEYM
+355 
-368 VGDSL
+368 
-373 DTKGLEVVGIDTYGT
+373 
-388 EILLDKDQYTC
+388 
-399 SPTSFATPGTK
+399 
-410 TITVR
+410 
-415 YKENPNLK
+415 
-423 ATFQITVKPRYT
+423 
-435 AEIISY
+435 
-441 PNKMTYKVNEEL
+441 
-453 DLKGLEVKVTYP
+453 VKVTYGGKTASYSISVTP
-465 KTNLI
+465 KEIVGIQPTGEFNFVYTKGDKLNLEGLKLKVTYNNNDTEI
-470 SEVFTLDDIDAKPKN
+470 IEEGFTIEPKN
-485 GTKLTKVGTQ
+485 GTILNEVGSEIVK
-495 TIKMTSNDGR
+495 IKYN
-505 KLDLGS
+505 
-511 FNVTVTKETK
+511 NKETR
-521 KVKSIEVKSN
+521 VIVFINERTLIRIASTNLGKSD
-531 TPKRK
+531 
-536 SYIEGE
+536 YIEGE
-542 TLDISG
+542 
-548 LKVIV
+548 
-553 HYTNGDTETI
+553 NFEA
-563 DNGFNTNTKHGDTLN
+563 
-578 KNNKKVNVSY
+578 
-588 EGQKTSYSITVE
+588 
-600 EKVVTK
+600 
-606 IQPQLKEGFRFVY
+606 
-619 TEGEK
+619 GE
-624 LDLKNLNLKVI
+624 
-635 YNDRD
+635 
-640 DINDIIEVVGNS
+640 
-652 NITTNPANGDTL
+652 
-664 GDVGVTTVKINY
+664 
-676 LNKETKLFVF
+676 
-686 VNEKELLAIAAANLG
+686 
-701 NNEYIEGTNFN
+701 
-712 AEDPLF
+712 LF
-718 HVQVKRG
+718 HVVAVYDNNSM
-725 PTLWEELHKEAYT
+725 EEVFNYT

-766 TPVTVTP
+766 TPITVTP
-773 KQLEKIEVTREPNKT
+773 KQLEKIEITREPNKT

-804 VTYNSGKTAI
+804 ATYNSGKTAI

-904 SLSRVDK
+904 SLSRADK
-911 TRTITYKEGDITL
+911 TRTITYKEGNTTL
-924 EKEIDVPVLPAEIQ
+924 EAEIDVPVLPAEIQ

-1009 DINVKENN
+1009 DINIKEND

-1217 EIETGYTSSIP
+1217 EIETGYTSSVP

-1326 GEKTATFNVDVQG
+1326 GKKTATFNVDVQG

-1444 NDNSENNN
+1444 NDNSGNN

-1476 NNNTNDGKNED
+1476 NNNTNDGKKED

-1499 SIMLIAGAILTV
+1499 SIMLITGAILTV
-1511 VSVIIYIKI
+1511 ISVIIYIKI

>member
-1 MCKRNKAC
+1 MNCKN
-9 IYTFIVVMVLQIII
+9 
-23 PALSVILETSYTLT
+23 
-37 SEAADDII
+37 
-45 ATWEN
+45 
-50 IGAEG
+50 
-55 SRVTAKFYT
+55 
-64 SGKLIIEGEGK
+64 
-75 IKNFVRWEINGNS
+75 
-88 DCRTGFKS
+88 
-96 VEIMDGVTTIGIQA
+96 
-110 FQGCVSLTQVK
+110 
-121 AKNVK
+121 
-126 NIEKEAFINCRKL
+126 
-139 ESIIMNNVKTV
+139 
-150 GNSAFEGCTKLTVTI
+150 LTVCI
-165 PHKIESIGN
+165 PHTITKIGE
-174 KAFYNVNEVKGDIDE
+174 KAFYNVNKVKGDIDE
-189 GLVLGNNLTRVGS
+189 GLILGNNLTRVGS

-224 AEIYADIN
+224 ADIYADIN

-246 AFKYTHYN
+246 AFTETRYN
-254 NGSKHFIQSIKLTE
+254 NGSKYFIQSIKLTE
-268 PKPLNVLYV
+268 PKPANELYV

-284 KYRLEVEFENGT
+284 KYRLEAKFVNGT
-296 KLVTCFKKS
+296 KLVTYFKKG
-305 IFGCN
+305 IFVCN
-310 YEDGTQFQSPGTINV
+310 YENGTQFTSSGKYDVI
-325 NIQFGKI
+325 IQFGKE
-332 LNYVEPSVT
+332 LNNREPSVT

-355 IQIKNLPDKNEYM
+355 IQIRNLPDKNEYM

-399 SPTSFATPGTK
+399 SPTSFAISGTK
-410 TITVR
+410 KITVK
-415 YKENPNLK
+415 YKQNPNLK

-441 PNKMTYKVNEEL
+441 PNKMTYKVNERL
-453 DLKGLEVKVTYP
+453 DLKGLKVKVTNP
-465 KTNLI
+465 KTNLVL
-470 SEVFTLDDIDAKPKN
+470 EVFTLDDIDAKPKN
-485 GTKLTKVGTQ
+485 GTKLTTVGTQ
-495 TIKMTSNDGR
+495 TIKMTSKDG
-505 KLDLGS
+505 LDLGS

-521 KVKSIEVKSN
+521 KVESIEVKKN

-563 DNGFNTNTKHGDTLN
+563 DNGFNTNPKHGDTLN
-578 KNNKKVNVSY
+578 KNNKKVYVSY
-588 EGQKTSYSITVE
+588 EGKETYYGITVE

-606 IQPQLKEGFRFVY
+606 IQPHLKEGFKFVY

-664 GDVGVTTVKINY
+664 GDVGVTMVKINY

-686 VNEKELLAIAAANLG
+686 VNEKELLAIAAINLG

-712 AEDPLF
+712 AEDPSF
-718 HVQVKRG
+718 HVQVERG
-725 PTLWEELHKEAYT
+725 PTLWEELPKGAYT

-766 TPVTVTP
+766 TPITVTP
-773 KQLEKIEVTREPNKT
+773 KQLEKIEITREPNKT

-804 VTYNSGKTAI
+804 ATYNSGKTAI
-814 INNYSVPNGQNL
+814 INKYSIPNGQNL
-826 TVGMTSVKIVYTEN
+826 TAGMTSVKIVYTEN

-854 KQPINIRVKEN
+854 KQPINIIEKED

-872 GEKVDKTNMCVE
+872 GEKLDKTNMCVE

-904 SLSRVDK
+904 PLSRADK

-949 DYVVGQKFF
+949 NYVVGQKFF

-982 DLPDGSVLTKA
+982 DLPDGSVLTKV

-1130 NNGTEEIVETGY
+1130 NNGTEEIVKTGY

-1286 SIKAKYENGEEN
+1286 SIKAKYENGEED

-1383 EVTDYICMPEEQ
+1383 EVTDYICMPEKQ
-1395 LEKETTEITIIYTE
+1395 LEKQTTEITIIYTE

-1444 NDNSENNN
+1444 NDNSGNNN

-1465 SNNGNNNNSNN
+1465 SNNGNN

-1511 VSVIIYIKI
+1511 ISVIIYIKI

>member
-9 IYTFIVVMVLQIII
+9 IYMFIVVMVLQIII

-37 SEAADDII
+37 SEAADDTI
-45 ATWEN
+45 ATWD
-50 IGAEG
+50 IGKTNYE
-55 SRVTAKFYT
+55 
-64 SGKLIIEGEGK
+64 
-75 IKNFVRWEINGNS
+75 
-88 DCRTGFKS
+88 
-96 VEIMDGVTTIGIQA
+96 
-110 FQGCVSLTQVK
+110 VK
-121 AKNVK
+121 AKLTKKGVLKLTTEK
-126 NIEKEAFINCRKL
+126 NEGCIKDGGISWIYNDTDYKNKIKKVIIGDKITYIGRYAFDQCNNLK
-139 ESIIMNNVKTV
+139 SVNKGNNVV
-150 GNSAFEGCTKLTVTI
+150 ELGEGAFARCSNLQFMSIKARIIGAVAFYDCKKLTVEI
-165 PHKIESIGN
+165 PYNVERIDST
-174 KAFYNVNEVKGDIDE
+174 AFYGVNKVQGTKATNHK
-189 GLVLGNNLTRVGS
+189 LVLGNKLEVIGESAFKDVTNLESVIVISEEFEGNTSRNLFPKETQVYCKKNSKVWTYRSDKKAYFTKIELTSTPKENYKKGERLQLKNETLKISFSDGESQKLNFNQNLMWSNPTNNTRLNYPGKKTVKICIGA
-202 QAFRKVG
+202 QED
-209 HMKGSSVVLTSGADT
+209 SSVKATFDIFVSEKVESIDVTVNKKEYNVLDYIKSKDITVKANFKNGYRILDPDEYSINPRVFSSSGDKDIVVKYNADKNIKKSYKVKVKNFT
-224 AEIYADIN
+224 TEITKFPQQSYKKGDALNLDGLECKLQYEDGSFTNWYESKDIKCYLSGKEIKQGDKLNETGTHKITVKTNDDRNIKLGTFNIDVASTQGEIDYIEILGKPGKNYKVDYIVGEKLLNDFKIRVYYKDKSYIDTNNYKTVPVKGKKLENAETNKKIEVIYNNKYITHYNIN
-232 STFPKG
+232 VAQKQVTKIEPTG
-238 TTLYMGSA
+238 NYTMLYTVGDTLNLEGLKLKVS
-246 AFKYTHYN
+246 YN
-254 NGSKHFIQSIKLTE
+254 NGSSDIIDRTNFETN
-268 PKPLNVLYV
+268 PPDRNTVLNEKGYKRINILY
-277 NKPLNLK
+277 
-284 KYRLEVEFENGT
+284 G
-296 KLVTCFKKS
+296 
-305 IFGCN
+305 
-310 YEDGTQFQSPGTINV
+310 
-325 NIQFGKI
+325 GKQTYI
-332 LNYVEPSVT
+332 Y
-341 HSITVKNN
+341 IAVKERTL
-349 PIKIKE
+349 IRIA
-355 IQIKNLPDKNEYM
+355 
-368 VGDSL
+368 S
-373 DTKGLEVVGIDTYGT
+373 
-388 EILLDKDQYTC
+388 
-399 SPTSFATPGTK
+399 
-410 TITVR
+410 
-415 YKENPNLK
+415 
-423 ATFQITVKPRYT
+423 
-435 AEIISY
+435 
-441 PNKMTYKVNEEL
+441 
-453 DLKGLEVKVTYP
+453 
-465 KTNLI
+465 TNL
-470 SEVFTLDDIDAKPKN
+470 
-485 GTKLTKVGTQ
+485 G
-495 TIKMTSNDGR
+495 
-505 KLDLGS
+505 
-511 FNVTVTKETK
+511 
-521 KVKSIEVKSN
+521 KSD
-531 TPKRK
+531 
-536 SYIEGE
+536 YIEGE
-542 TLDISG
+542 
-548 LKVIV
+548 
-553 HYTNGDTETI
+553 NFEA
-563 DNGFNTNTKHGDTLN
+563 
-578 KNNKKVNVSY
+578 
-588 EGQKTSYSITVE
+588 
-600 EKVVTK
+600 
-606 IQPQLKEGFRFVY
+606 
-619 TEGEK
+619 GE
-624 LDLKNLNLKVI
+624 
-635 YNDRD
+635 
-640 DINDIIEVVGNS
+640 
-652 NITTNPANGDTL
+652 
-664 GDVGVTTVKINY
+664 
-676 LNKETKLFVF
+676 
-686 VNEKELLAIAAANLG
+686 
-701 NNEYIEGTNFN
+701 
-712 AEDPLF
+712 LF
-718 HVQVKRG
+718 HVVAVYDNNSM
-725 PTLWEELHKEAYT
+725 EEVFNYT

-766 TPVTVTP
+766 TPITVTP
-773 KQLEKIEVTREPNKT
+773 KQLEKIEITREPNKT

-804 VTYNSGKTAI
+804 ATYNSGKTAI

-904 SLSRVDK
+904 SLSRADK

-938 KISIKQYPDDV
+938 EISIKQYPDDV
-949 DYVVGQKFF
+949 NYVVGQKFF

-982 DLPDGSVLTKA
+982 DLPDGSVLTKV

-1009 DINVKENN
+1009 DINVKEND

-1142 TSSIENGTIFNN
+1142 TSSIEDGTIFNN

-1286 SIKAKYENGEEN
+1286 SIKAKYENGEED

-1308 EDGEELNIKGQ
+1308 EDGKELNIKGQ

-1511 VSVIIYIKI
+1511 ISVIIYIKI

>member
-1 MCKRNKAC
+1 MKYQKKPRTN
-9 IYTFIVVMVLQIII
+9 YTVGDS
-23 PALSVILETSYTLT
+23 LSTKNLKLKVTYNDGTSSFETS
-37 SEAADDII
+37 
-45 ATWEN
+45 
-50 IGAEG
+50 
-55 SRVTAKFYT
+55 
-64 SGKLIIEGEGK
+64 
-75 IKNFVRWEINGNS
+75 
-88 DCRTGFKS
+88 GF
-96 VEIMDGVTTIGIQA
+96 TTDP
-110 FQGCVSLTQVK
+110 K
-121 AKNVK
+121 
-126 NIEKEAFINCRKL
+126 
-139 ESIIMNNVKTV
+139 
-150 GNSAFEGCTKLTVTI
+150 
-165 PHKIESIGN
+165 
-174 KAFYNVNEVKGDIDE
+174 
-189 GLVLGNNLTRVGS
+189 
-202 QAFRKVG
+202 
-209 HMKGSSVVLTSGADT
+209 
-224 AEIYADIN
+224 
-232 STFPKG
+232 KG
-238 TTLYMGSA
+238 TTLTA
-246 AFKYTHYN
+246 A
-254 NGSKHFIQSIKLTE
+254 
-268 PKPLNVLYV
+268 
-277 NKPLNLK
+277 NK
-284 KYRLEVEFENGT
+284 
-296 KLVTCFKKS
+296 S
-305 IFGCN
+305 
-310 YEDGTQFQSPGTINV
+310 
-325 NIQFGKI
+325 
-332 LNYVEPSVT
+332 
-341 HSITVKNN
+341 
-349 PIKIKE
+349 
-355 IQIKNLPDKNEYM
+355 
-368 VGDSL
+368 
-373 DTKGLEVVGIDTYGT
+373 
-388 EILLDKDQYTC
+388 
-399 SPTSFATPGTK
+399 
-410 TITVR
+410 
-415 YKENPNLK
+415 
-423 ATFQITVKPRYT
+423 
-435 AEIISY
+435 
-441 PNKMTYKVNEEL
+441 
-453 DLKGLEVKVTYP
+453 VKVTYGGKTASYSISVTP
-465 KTNLI
+465 KEIVGIQPTGEFNFVYTKGDKLNLEGLKLKVTYNNNDTEI
-470 SEVFTLDDIDAKPKN
+470 IEEGFTIEPKN
-485 GTKLTKVGTQ
+485 GTILNEVGSEIVK
-495 TIKMTSNDGR
+495 IKYN
-505 KLDLGS
+505 
-511 FNVTVTKETK
+511 NKETR
-521 KVKSIEVKSN
+521 VILFINERTLIRIASTNLGKSD
-531 TPKRK
+531 
-536 SYIEGE
+536 YIEGE
-542 TLDISG
+542 
-548 LKVIV
+548 
-553 HYTNGDTETI
+553 NFEA
-563 DNGFNTNTKHGDTLN
+563 
-578 KNNKKVNVSY
+578 
-588 EGQKTSYSITVE
+588 
-600 EKVVTK
+600 
-606 IQPQLKEGFRFVY
+606 
-619 TEGEK
+619 GE
-624 LDLKNLNLKVI
+624 
-635 YNDRD
+635 
-640 DINDIIEVVGNS
+640 
-652 NITTNPANGDTL
+652 
-664 GDVGVTTVKINY
+664 
-676 LNKETKLFVF
+676 
-686 VNEKELLAIAAANLG
+686 
-701 NNEYIEGTNFN
+701 
-712 AEDPLF
+712 LF
-718 HVQVKRG
+718 HVAAAYDNNSM
-725 PTLWEELHKEAYT
+725 EEVFNYT

-766 TPVTVTP
+766 TPITVTS
-773 KQLEKIEVTREPNKT
+773 KQLEKIEITREPNKT

-804 VTYNSGKTAI
+804 ATYNSGKTAI

-904 SLSRVDK
+904 SLSRADK
-911 TRTITYKEGDITL
+911 TRTITYKEGNTTL
-924 EKEIDVPVLPAEIQ
+924 EAEIDVPVLPAEIQ

-1009 DINVKENN
+1009 DINIKEND

-1444 NDNSENNN
+1444 NDNSGNN

-1476 NNNTNDGKNED
+1476 NNNTNDGKKED

-1511 VSVIIYIKI
+1511 ISVIIYIKI

>member
-1 MCKRNKAC
+1 M
-9 IYTFIVVMVLQIII
+9 
-23 PALSVILETSYTLT
+23 S
-37 SEAADDII
+37 
-45 ATWEN
+45 
-50 IGAEG
+50 
-55 SRVTAKFYT
+55 
-64 SGKLIIEGEGK
+64 
-75 IKNFVRWEINGNS
+75 
-88 DCRTGFKS
+88 
-96 VEIMDGVTTIGIQA
+96 
-110 FQGCVSLTQVK
+110 
-121 AKNVK
+121 
-126 NIEKEAFINCRKL
+126 
-139 ESIIMNNVKTV
+139 
-150 GNSAFEGCTKLTVTI
+150 GCTKLETITMNNVQNIDKKSFYNCSNLTVSI
-165 PHKIESIGN
+165 PHTIAKIGE
-174 KAFYNVNEVKGDIDE
+174 KAFYNVSKVKGDIDMPNC
-189 GLVLGNNLTRVGS
+189 GAMLILGNNLTEVGER
-202 QAFRKVG
+202 AFEKVKNMQG
-209 HMKGSSVVLTSGADT
+209 NGVVLTSGNNT
-224 AEIYADIN
+224 KKIYKNIEN
-232 STFPKG
+232 TFPKG
-238 TTLYMGSA
+238 THLYICNEAYEQISS
-246 AFKYTHYN
+246 N
-254 NGSKHFIQSIKLTE
+254 NYFRNRIQSISLTE
-268 PKPLNVLYV
+268 PKPKKELYV
-277 NKPLNLK
+277 NEPLNLNDYGLK
-284 KYRLEVEFENGT
+284 VEFTNGT
-296 KLVTCFKKS
+296 ELVTYFKKG
-305 IFGCN
+305 IFACN
-310 YEDGTQFQSPGTINV
+310 YKNETRFSSTGKKTVKIQLGKTINE
-325 NIQFGKI
+325 K
-332 LNYVEPSVT
+332 ESSVKYE
-341 HSITVKNN
+341 ITVKNK
-349 PIKIKE
+349 PIEIQN
-355 IQIKNLPDKNEYM
+355 IQIKNPPDKTEYM

-373 DTKGLEVVGIDTYGT
+373 NTKGLEVVGIDTHGT
-388 EILLDKDQYTC
+388 EVLLDKEQYTC
-399 SPTSFATPGTK
+399 SPTSLRIPGTK
-410 TITVR
+410 
-415 YKENPNLK
+415 K
-423 ATFQITVKPRYT
+423 ITVKYKQNKELKDKFFVTVKEPTYET
-435 AEIISY
+435 EIVNY
-441 PNKMTYKVNEEL
+441 PKMEYKVGDKLN
-453 DLKGLEVKVTYP
+453 LKGLRVRLKYTSGPANGQTLYFDLKNIRTNPVNGTQLNETGTVNVTMTSNTGENLGILEVNVLPKTKTVTKIIISRKP
-465 KTNLI
+465 KTNY
-470 SEVFTLDDIDAKPKN
+470 T
-485 GTKLTKVGTQ
+485 VGDSLST
-495 TIKMTSNDGR
+495 
-505 KLDLGS
+505 
-511 FNVTVTKETK
+511 
-521 KVKSIEVKSN
+521 
-531 TPKRK
+531 
-536 SYIEGE
+536 
-542 TLDISG
+542 
-548 LKVIV
+548 
-553 HYTNGDTETI
+553 
-563 DNGFNTNTKHGDTLN
+563 
-578 KNNKKVNVSY
+578 
-588 EGQKTSYSITVE
+588 
-600 EKVVTK
+600 
-606 IQPQLKEGFRFVY
+606 
-619 TEGEK
+619 
-624 LDLKNLNLKVI
+624 KNLKLKVI
-635 YNDRD
+635 YNDGTSSYATSGFTTD
-640 DINDIIEVVGNS
+640 PKKGTTLTEANESVKVTYGGKTASYSISVTPKEIVEIQPAGKFNFVYTKGDKLNLEGLKLKVTYNNNDTEIIEEGFTIEPKNGTILNEVGLE
-652 NITTNPANGDTL
+652 I
-664 GDVGVTTVKINY
+664 VKIKYN
-676 LNKETKLFVF
+676 NKETRVFLFI
-686 VNEKELLAIAAANLG
+686 NERTLIRIASTNLG
-701 NNEYIEGTNFN
+701 KSDYIEGENFE
-712 AEDPLF
+712 AGELF
-718 HVQVKRG
+718 HVVAVYDNNSM
-725 PTLWEELHKEAYT
+725 EEVFNYT

-766 TPVTVTP
+766 TPITVTP
-773 KQLEKIEVTREPNKT
+773 KQLEKIEITREPNKT

-804 VTYNSGKTAI
+804 ATYNSGKTAI

-904 SLSRVDK
+904 SLSRADK

-924 EKEIDVPVLPAEIQ
+924 EKKIDVPVLPAEIQ

-949 DYVVGQKFF
+949 NYVVGQKFF

-982 DLPDGSVLTKA
+982 DLPDGSVLTKV

-1009 DINVKENN
+1009 DINVKEND

-1053 DIKVIWGNYECEP
+1053 GIKVIWGNYECEP

-1286 SIKAKYENGEEN
+1286 SIKVKYENGEED

-1511 VSVIIYIKI
+1511 ISVIIYIKI

>member
-9 IYTFIVVMVLQIII
+9 IYMFIVVMVLQIII

-37 SEAADDII
+37 SEAADNII
-45 ATWEN
+45 TTWD

-55 SRVTAKFYT
+55 SRVTAKFYA
-64 SGKLIIEGEGK
+64 SGKLIIEGKGK
-75 IKNFVRWEINGNS
+75 IKDFVRWEDNS
-88 DCRTGFKS
+88 NVDCRNLFRS

-110 FQGCVSLTQVK
+110 FECCIYLTQVK

-126 NIEKEAFINCRKL
+126 NIEEAAFRNCVGL

-150 GNSAFEGCTKLTVTI
+150 GNSVFEGCTKLTVTI

-563 DNGFNTNTKHGDTLN
+563 DNGFNTNPKHGDTLN

-652 NITTNPANGDTL
+652 NITMNPANGDTL

-766 TPVTVTP
+766 TPITVTP
-773 KQLEKIEVTREPNKT
+773 KQLEKIEITREPNKT

-804 VTYNSGKTAI
+804 ATYNSGKTAI

-904 SLSRVDK
+904 SLSRADK

-938 KISIKQYPDDV
+938 EISIKQYPDDV
-949 DYVVGQKFF
+949 NYVVGQKFF

-982 DLPDGSVLTKA
+982 DLPDGSVLTKV

-1009 DINVKENN
+1009 DINVKEND

-1142 TSSIENGTIFNN
+1142 TSSIEDGTIFNN

-1286 SIKAKYENGEEN
+1286 SIKAKYENGEED

-1308 EDGEELNIKGQ
+1308 EDGKELNIKGQ

-1511 VSVIIYIKI
+1511 ISVIIYIKI

>member
-1 MCKRNKAC
+1 MWTYGLTDYKNKFKSIEICKGVTDIGIEAFRLCYNLKNVDAKYVKNIGESAFGGC
-9 IYTFIVVMVLQIII
+9 TR
-23 PALSVILETSYTLT
+23 LETITM
-37 SEAADDII
+37 
-45 ATWEN
+45 N
-50 IGAEG
+50 
-55 SRVTAKFYT
+55 
-64 SGKLIIEGEGK
+64 
-75 IKNFVRWEINGNS
+75 
-88 DCRTGFKS
+88 
-96 VEIMDGVTTIGIQA
+96 
-110 FQGCVSLTQVK
+110 
-121 AKNVK
+121 NVK
-126 NIEKEAFINCRKL
+126 NIDK
-139 ESIIMNNVKTV
+139 
-150 GNSAFEGCTKLTVTI
+150 
-165 PHKIESIGN
+165 
-174 KAFYNVNEVKGDIDE
+174 KAFYNCEMLTVCIPHTITKIGEKAFYDVFKVKGDIDMPNC
-189 GLVLGNNLTRVGS
+189 GAMLILGNNLTEVGEH
-202 QAFRKVG
+202 AFEKVKNMQG
-209 HMKGSSVVLTSGADT
+209 DGVVLTSGADT
-224 AEIYADIN
+224 KNIYKNIKN
-232 STFPKG
+232 TFPKG
-238 TTLYMGSA
+238 TSLYICNEAYEQISS
-246 AFKYTHYN
+246 N
-254 NGSKHFIQSIKLTE
+254 NYFRYRIRSISLTE
-268 PKPLNVLYV
+268 PTPKKELYV
-277 NKPLNLK
+277 NEPLYLNDYGLK
-284 KYRLEVEFENGT
+284 VEFTNGT
-296 KLVTCFKKS
+296 ELVTYFKKG
-305 IFGCN
+305 IFACN
-310 YEDGTQFQSPGTINV
+310 YKNEERFSSTGKKTVKIQLGKTINEKKERLV
-325 NIQFGKI
+325 R
-332 LNYVEPSVT
+332 YE
-341 HSITVKNN
+341 ITVKNK
-349 PIKIKE
+349 PIKINE
-355 IQIKNLPDKNEYM
+355 IQIRNFPDKNEYM

-373 DTKGLEVVGIDTYGT
+373 NTNGLEVVGIDTHGM

-399 SPTSFATPGTK
+399 SPTSFKTPGTK

-423 ATFQITVKPRYT
+423 ATFKITVKPRYT
-435 AEIISY
+435 AEITSY
-441 PNKMTYKVNEEL
+441 PNKMTYTVNEKL
-453 DLKGLEVKVTYP
+453 DLNGLEVKVTYP

-470 SEVFTLDDIDAKPKN
+470 PEVFTLDDINTEPKN
-485 GTKLTKVGTQ
+485 DTKLTKAGTQ
-495 TIKMTSNDGR
+495 TIKMTSKDDR

-563 DNGFNTNTKHGDTLN
+563 DKGFNTNPKHGATLN

-588 EGQKTSYSITVE
+588 EGKETSYGITVE
-600 EKVVTK
+600 EKVVTR

-635 YNDRD
+635 YNERD

-664 GDVGVTTVKINY
+664 DNVGVTTVKINY
-676 LNKETKLFVF
+676 LNKETQLFLF

-725 PTLWEELHKEAYT
+725 PTLWEELPKGAYT

-766 TPVTVTP
+766 TPITVTP
-773 KQLEKIEVTREPNKT
+773 KQLEKIEITREPNKT

-804 VTYNSGKTAI
+804 ATYNSGKTAI
-814 INNYSVPNGQNL
+814 INKYSIPNGQNL
-826 TVGMTSVKIVYTEN
+826 TAGMTSVKIVYTEN

-872 GEKVDKTNMCVE
+872 GEKLDKTNMCVE

-904 SLSRVDK
+904 SLSRADK

-924 EKEIDVPVLPAEIQ
+924 EKKIDVPVLPAEIQ

-949 DYVVGQKFF
+949 NYVVGEKFF

-982 DLPDGSVLTKA
+982 DLPDGSVLTKV

-1009 DINVKENN
+1009 DINVKENE

-1286 SIKAKYENGEEN
+1286 SIKVKYENGEED

-1326 GEKTATFNVDVQG
+1326 GEKTATFNV
-1339 KKDAPTLTEIK
+1339 
-1350 IAKAPDKTKYK
+1350 
-1361 VGENFDKT
+1361 
-1369 GMVVKAIYSDGNSK
+1369 
-1383 EVTDYICMPEEQ
+1383 
-1395 LEKETTEITIIYTE
+1395 
-1409 DTITKYAKQK
+1409 
-1419 IEVVEDGGGDN
+1419 EVVEDGGGDN

-1444 NDNSENNN
+1444 NDNSGNN

-1476 NNNTNDGKNED
+1476 NNNTNDGKKED

-1511 VSVIIYIKI
+1511 ISVIIYIKI

>member
-1 MCKRNKAC
+1 MNCKN
-9 IYTFIVVMVLQIII
+9 
-23 PALSVILETSYTLT
+23 
-37 SEAADDII
+37 
-45 ATWEN
+45 
-50 IGAEG
+50 
-55 SRVTAKFYT
+55 
-64 SGKLIIEGEGK
+64 
-75 IKNFVRWEINGNS
+75 
-88 DCRTGFKS
+88 
-96 VEIMDGVTTIGIQA
+96 
-110 FQGCVSLTQVK
+110 
-121 AKNVK
+121 
-126 NIEKEAFINCRKL
+126 
-139 ESIIMNNVKTV
+139 
-150 GNSAFEGCTKLTVTI
+150 LTVCI
-165 PHKIESIGN
+165 PHTITKIGE
-174 KAFYNVNEVKGDIDE
+174 KAFYNVNKVKGDIDE
-189 GLVLGNNLTRVGS
+189 GLILGNNLTRVGS

-224 AEIYADIN
+224 ADIYADIN

-238 TTLYMGSA
+238 TTLYMGRA
-246 AFKYTHYN
+246 AFTETRYN
-254 NGSKHFIQSIKLTE
+254 NGSKYFIQLMKLTE
-268 PKPLNVLYV
+268 PKPANELYV

-284 KYRLEVEFENGT
+284 KYRLEAEFINRT
-296 KLVTCFKKS
+296 KLVTYFKKG
-305 IFGCN
+305 IFVCN
-310 YEDGTQFQSPGTINV
+310 YENGTQFTSSGKYDVI
-325 NIQFGKI
+325 IQFGKE
-332 LNYVEPSVT
+332 LNNRERSVT

-355 IQIKNLPDKNEYM
+355 IQIRNLPDKNEYM

-399 SPTSFATPGTK
+399 SPTSFAISGTK
-410 TITVR
+410 KITVK
-415 YKENPNLK
+415 YKQNPNLK

-441 PNKMTYKVNEEL
+441 PNKMTYKVNERL
-453 DLKGLEVKVTYP
+453 DLKGLKVKVTNP
-465 KTNLI
+465 KTNLVL
-470 SEVFTLDDIDAKPKN
+470 EVFTLDDIDAKPKN
-485 GTKLTKVGTQ
+485 GTKLTTVGTQ
-495 TIKMTSNDGR
+495 TIKMTSKDG
-505 KLDLGS
+505 LDLGS

-521 KVKSIEVKSN
+521 KVESIEVKKN

-563 DNGFNTNTKHGDTLN
+563 DKGFNTNPKHGDTLN
-578 KNNKKVNVSY
+578 KNNKKVYVSY
-588 EGQKTSYSITVE
+588 EGKETYYGITVE

-606 IQPQLKEGFRFVY
+606 IQPHLKEGFKFVY

-664 GDVGVTTVKINY
+664 GDVGVTMVKINY

-718 HVQVKRG
+718 HVQVRRG
-725 PTLWEELHKEAYT
+725 PTLWEELPKGAYT

-766 TPVTVTP
+766 TPITVTP
-773 KQLEKIEVTREPNKT
+773 KQLEKIEITSEPNKT

-804 VTYNSGKTAI
+804 ATYNSGKTAI
-814 INNYSVPNGQNL
+814 INKYSIPNGQNL
-826 TVGMTSVKIVYTEN
+826 TAGMTSVKIVYTEN

-872 GEKVDKTNMCVE
+872 GEKLDKTNMCVE

-890 SIEQVTN
+890 SIEQVTK

-904 SLSRVDK
+904 SLSRADK
-911 TRTITYKEGDITL
+911 TRTITYKEGNTTL
-924 EKEIDVPVLPAEIQ
+924 EAEIDVPVLPAEIQ

-949 DYVVGQKFF
+949 NYVVGQKFF

-982 DLPDGSVLTKA
+982 DLPDGSVLTKV

-1115 GQALDLTGL
+1115 GHALDLTGL

-1286 SIKAKYENGEEN
+1286 SIKAKYENGEED

-1383 EVTDYICMPEEQ
+1383 EVTDYICMPEKQ

-1444 NDNSENNN
+1444 NDNSGNNN

-1465 SNNGNNNNSNN
+1465 SNNGNN

-1511 VSVIIYIKI
+1511 ISVIIYIKI

>member
-1 MCKRNKAC
+1 MRGCTR
-9 IYTFIVVMVLQIII
+9 
-23 PALSVILETSYTLT
+23 LETIT
-37 SEAADDII
+37 
-45 ATWEN
+45 
-50 IGAEG
+50 
-55 SRVTAKFYT
+55 
-64 SGKLIIEGEGK
+64 
-75 IKNFVRWEINGNS
+75 
-88 DCRTGFKS
+88 
-96 VEIMDGVTTIGIQA
+96 
-110 FQGCVSLTQVK
+110 
-121 AKNVK
+121 
-126 NIEKEAFINCRKL
+126 
-139 ESIIMNNVKTV
+139 MNNVQNIDKKSFY
-150 GNSAFEGCTKLTVTI
+150 NCSMLTVSI
-165 PHKIESIGN
+165 PHTIAKIGE
-174 KAFYNVNEVKGDIDE
+174 KAFYDVSKVKGNIDMPNC
-189 GLVLGNNLTRVGS
+189 GAMLILGNNLTEVGEH
-202 QAFRKVG
+202 AFEMVKSMQG
-209 HMKGSSVVLTSGADT
+209 NGVVLTSGNNTKD
-224 AEIYADIN
+224 IYKKLKN
-232 STFPKG
+232 TFPKNTNLYIRKDAFDQVCDLSDCKYHIY
-238 TTLYMGSA
+238 TTKLLY
-246 AFKYTHYN
+246 
-254 NGSKHFIQSIKLTE
+254 LTKPR
-268 PKPLNVLYV
+268 PKKELYV
-277 NKPLNLK
+277 NEPLDLDEYGVK
-284 KYRLEVEFENGT
+284 VEFSNKTE
-296 KLVTCFKKS
+296 LVTYFKKG
-305 IFGCN
+305 IFVCN
-310 YEDGTQFQSPGTINV
+310 YKDGERFSSTGKKTV
-325 NIQFGKI
+325 EIQFGKT
-332 LNYVEPSVT
+332 LNEANSSTKYE
-341 HSITVKNN
+341 ITVKNK
-349 PIKIKE
+349 PIKINE
-355 IQIKNLPDKNEYM
+355 IQIRNLPDKNEYM

-373 DTKGLEVVGIDTYGT
+373 NTNGLEVVGIDIHGMG
-388 EILLDKDQYTC
+388 ILLDKDQYTC
-399 SPTSFATPGTK
+399 SPTSFKTPGTK

-415 YKENPNLK
+415 YKENPNLN
-423 ATFQITVKPRYT
+423 ATFNITVKPRYT

-470 SEVFTLDDIDAKPKN
+470 SEVFTLDDIDANPKN
-485 GTKLTKVGTQ
+485 GTKLTKVGTK
-495 TIKMTSNDGR
+495 TIKMTSKDG
-505 KLDLGS
+505 LDLGS

-521 KVKSIEVKSN
+521 KVESIKVKKN

-563 DNGFNTNTKHGDTLN
+563 DKGFNTNPKHGDTLN
-578 KNNKKVNVSY
+578 KNNKKVYVSY
-588 EGQKTSYSITVE
+588 EGKETFYDITVE

-606 IQPQLKEGFRFVY
+606 IQPHLKEGFKFVY

-664 GDVGVTTVKINY
+664 GDVGVTMVKINY

-718 HVQVKRG
+718 HVQVRRG
-725 PTLWEELHKEAYT
+725 PTLWEELPKGAYT

-766 TPVTVTP
+766 TPITVTP
-773 KQLEKIEVTREPNKT
+773 KQLEKIEITREPNKT

-804 VTYNSGKTAI
+804 ATYNSGKTAI
-814 INNYSVPNGQNL
+814 INKYSIPNGQNL
-826 TVGMTSVKIVYTEN
+826 TAGMTSVKIVYTEN

-904 SLSRVDK
+904 SLSRADK

-949 DYVVGQKFF
+949 NYVVGQKFF

-982 DLPDGSVLTKA
+982 DLPDGSVLTKV

-1511 VSVIIYIKI
+1511 ISVIIYIKI

>member
-9 IYTFIVVMVLQIII
+9 IYMFIVVMVLQIII
-23 PALSVILETSYTLT
+23 PVLSVILETSYTLT
-37 SEAADDII
+37 SEAADNII
-45 ATWEN
+45 ATWD
-50 IGAEG
+50 IGEKNHEVKAKLNKKGVLKLTTEKNEG
-55 SRVTAKFYT
+55 RIKDKVITRWIYDGKDYT
-64 SGKLIIEGEGK
+64 DQIKKVIIGDKITYIGRQAFLACTKL
-75 IKNFVRWEINGNS
+75 
-88 DCRTGFKS
+88 KS
-96 VEIMDGVTTIGIQA
+96 VEQGENVFKIGMSA
-110 FQGCVSLTQVK
+110 FNYCHD
-121 AKNVK
+121 
-126 NIEKEAFINCRKL
+126 L
-139 ESIIMNNVKTV
+139 ESISMPNVKIIESYAFTYCERLTAKIPCDISKI
-150 GNSAFEGCTKLTVTI
+150 GASAFENVHKVQGTKATN
-165 PHKIESIGN
+165 N
-174 KAFYNVNEVKGDIDE
+174 K
-189 GLVLGNNLTRVGS
+189 LVLGNKLEEIGKS
-202 QAFRKVG
+202 AFAHVTDLE
-209 HMKGSSVVLTSGADT
+209 SVIITADHFEGNSMMDQIFKYETTVYCKKNSNVWINRSDKKACFTEIKLTSTPKENYKKGERLQLKNETLGISFSDGKSQRLKFNQNLMWSNPTNNTQLNYPGKKTVKICMGNEEDLGVKATFDIFVSEKVESIDVTVNKNEYNVLDYIKSKDIEVKANFKNGYRILAPDEYSINPDVFSSSGDKNIVVKYNADKNIKKSYKVT
-224 AEIYADIN
+224 VKDFTTEITKFPQKSYKKGDALNLDGLECELQYKDEDGSHTHLYESEDIKCYLSGKEIKQGDKLNKTGTHKITVKTNDDRKIKLGTFNIDVAPTQGEIDYIEILGKPGKDYKVDYIVGEKLLNDFKIRVYYKDKSYIDTNNYKTVPVKGKKLESAETNKKIEVIYNNKYKTHYNIN
-232 STFPKG
+232 VAQKQVTKIEPAG
-238 TTLYMGSA
+238 NYTLL
-246 AFKYTHYN
+246 YTVGDTLNLEGLKLKVSYN
-254 NGSKHFIQSIKLTE
+254 NGSSDIIDRTNFETN
-268 PKPLNVLYV
+268 PPDRNTVLNEWGYKRINILY
-277 NKPLNLK
+277 
-284 KYRLEVEFENGT
+284 G
-296 KLVTCFKKS
+296 
-305 IFGCN
+305 
-310 YEDGTQFQSPGTINV
+310 
-325 NIQFGKI
+325 GKQTYI
-332 LNYVEPSVT
+332 Y
-341 HSITVKNN
+341 IAVKERTL
-349 PIKIKE
+349 IRIA
-355 IQIKNLPDKNEYM
+355 
-368 VGDSL
+368 S
-373 DTKGLEVVGIDTYGT
+373 
-388 EILLDKDQYTC
+388 
-399 SPTSFATPGTK
+399 
-410 TITVR
+410 
-415 YKENPNLK
+415 
-423 ATFQITVKPRYT
+423 
-435 AEIISY
+435 
-441 PNKMTYKVNEEL
+441 
-453 DLKGLEVKVTYP
+453 
-465 KTNLI
+465 TNL
-470 SEVFTLDDIDAKPKN
+470 
-485 GTKLTKVGTQ
+485 G
-495 TIKMTSNDGR
+495 
-505 KLDLGS
+505 
-511 FNVTVTKETK
+511 
-521 KVKSIEVKSN
+521 KSD
-531 TPKRK
+531 
-536 SYIEGE
+536 YIEGE
-542 TLDISG
+542 
-548 LKVIV
+548 
-553 HYTNGDTETI
+553 NFEA
-563 DNGFNTNTKHGDTLN
+563 
-578 KNNKKVNVSY
+578 
-588 EGQKTSYSITVE
+588 
-600 EKVVTK
+600 
-606 IQPQLKEGFRFVY
+606 
-619 TEGEK
+619 GE
-624 LDLKNLNLKVI
+624 
-635 YNDRD
+635 
-640 DINDIIEVVGNS
+640 
-652 NITTNPANGDTL
+652 
-664 GDVGVTTVKINY
+664 
-676 LNKETKLFVF
+676 
-686 VNEKELLAIAAANLG
+686 
-701 NNEYIEGTNFN
+701 
-712 AEDPLF
+712 LF
-718 HVQVKRG
+718 HVVAVYDNNSM
-725 PTLWEELHKEAYT
+725 EEVFNYT

-766 TPVTVTP
+766 TPITVTP
-773 KQLEKIEVTREPNKT
+773 KQLEKIEITREPNKT

-804 VTYNSGKTAI
+804 ATYNSGKTAI
-814 INNYSVPNGQNL
+814 INKYSIPNGQNL
-826 TVGMTSVKIVYTEN
+826 TAGMTSVKIVYTEN

-872 GEKVDKTNMCVE
+872 GEKLDKTNMCVE

-904 SLSRVDK
+904 SLSRADK
-911 TRTITYKEGDITL
+911 TRTITYKEGNTTL
-924 EKEIDVPVLPAEIQ
+924 EAEIDVPVLPAEIQ

-949 DYVVGQKFF
+949 NYVVGQKFF

-982 DLPDGSVLTKA
+982 DLPDGSVLTKV

-1142 TSSIENGTIFNN
+1142 TSSIENGTIFNS

-1286 SIKAKYENGEEN
+1286 SIKAKYENGEED

-1444 NDNSENNN
+1444 NDNSGNNN
-1452 NGNNSNNNNNNNN
+1452 NGNNNNNNNNN

-1487 KVDGKIPQTGEN
+1487 KADGKIPQTGEN

-1511 VSVIIYIKI
+1511 ISVIIYIKI

>member
-9 IYTFIVVMVLQIII
+9 IYMFIVVMVLQIII
-23 PALSVILETSYTLT
+23 PALSVIIETSYTLT

-45 ATWEN
+45 ATWD
-50 IGAEG
+50 IGKKGYEVKAKLNKKGVLKLTTEKNEG
-55 SRVTAKFYT
+55 CIKDGGISWIYD
-64 SGKLIIEGEGK
+64 GKDYKDQIKKVIIGDK
-75 IKNFVRWEINGNS
+75 ITYIGSWAFDTCTEL
-88 DCRTGFKS
+88 KS
-96 VEIMDGVTTIGIQA
+96 VEKGKDVFKIGESA
-110 FQGCVSLTQVK
+110 FGSCY
-121 AKNVK
+121 N
-126 NIEKEAFINCRKL
+126 L
-139 ESIIMNNVKTV
+139 ESISMPKVKIIDA
-150 GNSAFEGCTKLTVTI
+150 NAFIFCEKLTAKI
-165 PHKIESIGN
+165 PCDISKIGTA
-174 KAFYNVNEVKGDIDE
+174 AFYGVNKVKGTKATNFK
-189 GLVLGNNLTRVGS
+189 LVLGNKLEGIGKN
-202 QAFRKVG
+202 AFTDVKDLESVIITTDYFEGNSMMDQIFKKKTTVYCRLDGYVWKHRNEGKVACFT
-209 HMKGSSVVLTSGADT
+209 KIELTSTPKENYKKGEKLQLKNETLKISFSDGKSQNLNFNKNLMWSNPTNNTQLNYPGKKTVKICMGNEEDLGVKATFDIFVSEKVESIDVTVNKNEYNVLDSIKSKDIAVKANFKNGYRILDSDEYSINPKVFSSSGDKNIVVKYNADKNIKKSYKVT
-224 AEIYADIN
+224 VKNFTTKITKFPQQSYKKGDALNLDGLECKLQYEDGSFTNWYESENIKCYLSGKEIKQGDKLNETGTHIITVKTNDDRNIKLGTFNIDVASTQGEIDYIEILGKPGKDYKVDYIVGEELLNDFKIRVYYKDKSYIDTNNYKTVPVKGKKLESAETNKKIEVIYNNKYNTHYNIN
-232 STFPKG
+232 VAQKQVTKIEPTG
-238 TTLYMGSA
+238 NYTMLYTVGDTLNLEGLKLKVS
-246 AFKYTHYN
+246 YN
-254 NGSKHFIQSIKLTE
+254 NGSSDIIDRTNFETN
-268 PKPLNVLYV
+268 PPDRNTVLNEKGYKRINILY
-277 NKPLNLK
+277 
-284 KYRLEVEFENGT
+284 G
-296 KLVTCFKKS
+296 
-305 IFGCN
+305 
-310 YEDGTQFQSPGTINV
+310 
-325 NIQFGKI
+325 GKQTYI
-332 LNYVEPSVT
+332 Y
-341 HSITVKNN
+341 IAVKERTL
-349 PIKIKE
+349 IRIA
-355 IQIKNLPDKNEYM
+355 
-368 VGDSL
+368 S
-373 DTKGLEVVGIDTYGT
+373 
-388 EILLDKDQYTC
+388 
-399 SPTSFATPGTK
+399 
-410 TITVR
+410 
-415 YKENPNLK
+415 
-423 ATFQITVKPRYT
+423 
-435 AEIISY
+435 
-441 PNKMTYKVNEEL
+441 
-453 DLKGLEVKVTYP
+453 
-465 KTNLI
+465 TNL
-470 SEVFTLDDIDAKPKN
+470 
-485 GTKLTKVGTQ
+485 G
-495 TIKMTSNDGR
+495 
-505 KLDLGS
+505 
-511 FNVTVTKETK
+511 
-521 KVKSIEVKSN
+521 KSD
-531 TPKRK
+531 
-536 SYIEGE
+536 YIEGE
-542 TLDISG
+542 
-548 LKVIV
+548 
-553 HYTNGDTETI
+553 NFEA
-563 DNGFNTNTKHGDTLN
+563 
-578 KNNKKVNVSY
+578 
-588 EGQKTSYSITVE
+588 
-600 EKVVTK
+600 
-606 IQPQLKEGFRFVY
+606 
-619 TEGEK
+619 GE
-624 LDLKNLNLKVI
+624 
-635 YNDRD
+635 
-640 DINDIIEVVGNS
+640 
-652 NITTNPANGDTL
+652 
-664 GDVGVTTVKINY
+664 
-676 LNKETKLFVF
+676 
-686 VNEKELLAIAAANLG
+686 
-701 NNEYIEGTNFN
+701 
-712 AEDPLF
+712 LF
-718 HVQVKRG
+718 HVVAVYDNNSM
-725 PTLWEELHKEAYT
+725 EEVFNYT

-766 TPVTVTP
+766 TPITVTP
-773 KQLEKIEVTREPNKT
+773 KQLEKIEITREPNKT

-804 VTYNSGKTAI
+804 ATYNSGKTAI
-814 INNYSVPNGQNL
+814 INKYSIPNGQNL
-826 TVGMTSVKIVYTEN
+826 TAGMTSVKIVYTEN

-872 GEKVDKTNMCVE
+872 GEKLDKTNMCVE

-904 SLSRVDK
+904 SLSRADK

-924 EKEIDVPVLPAEIQ
+924 EKKIDVPVLPAEIQ

-949 DYVVGQKFF
+949 NYVVGEKFF

-982 DLPDGSVLTKA
+982 DLPDGSVLTKV

-1009 DINVKENN
+1009 DINVKENE

-1130 NNGTEEIVETGY
+1130 DNGTEEIVETGY

-1286 SIKAKYENGEEN
+1286 SIKAKYENGEED

-1444 NDNSENNN
+1444 NDNSGNNN
-1452 NGNNSNNNNNNNN
+1452 NGNNSNSNNNNNN

-1511 VSVIIYIKI
+1511 ISVIIYIKI

>member
-1 MCKRNKAC
+1 M
-9 IYTFIVVMVLQIII
+9 
-23 PALSVILETSYTLT
+23 S
-37 SEAADDII
+37 
-45 ATWEN
+45 
-50 IGAEG
+50 
-55 SRVTAKFYT
+55 
-64 SGKLIIEGEGK
+64 
-75 IKNFVRWEINGNS
+75 
-88 DCRTGFKS
+88 
-96 VEIMDGVTTIGIQA
+96 
-110 FQGCVSLTQVK
+110 
-121 AKNVK
+121 
-126 NIEKEAFINCRKL
+126 
-139 ESIIMNNVKTV
+139 
-150 GNSAFEGCTKLTVTI
+150 GCTKLETITMNNVQNIDKKSFYNCSNLTVSI
-165 PHKIESIGN
+165 PHTIAKIGE
-174 KAFYNVNEVKGDIDE
+174 KAFYKVSKVKGDIDMPNC
-189 GLVLGNNLTRVGS
+189 GAMLILGNNLTEVGER
-202 QAFRKVG
+202 AFEKVKNMQG
-209 HMKGSSVVLTSGADT
+209 NGVVLTSGDNT
-224 AEIYADIN
+224 KKIYKNIEN
-232 STFPKG
+232 TFPKG
-238 TTLYMGSA
+238 THLYICNEAYKQISFNNY
-246 AFKYTHYN
+246 FKYR
-254 NGSKHFIQSIKLTE
+254 IQSISLTE
-268 PKPLNVLYV
+268 PEPKEELYV
-277 NKPLNLK
+277 NEPLDLDEYGVKVKFTN
-284 KYRLEVEFENGT
+284 ETE
-296 KLVTCFKKS
+296 LVTYFKKG
-305 IFGCN
+305 IFACN
-310 YEDGTQFQSPGTINV
+310 YKDETRFSSTGKKTV
-325 NIQFGKI
+325 EIQFGKI
-332 LNYVEPSVT
+332 LNDGEPSVT
-341 HSITVKNN
+341 HSITVKDN
-349 PIKIKE
+349 PINIKE
-355 IQIKNLPDKNEYM
+355 ILIRNLPDKIEYM

-373 DTKGLEVVGIDTYGT
+373 NTKGLEVVGIDTHGT

-399 SPTSFATPGTK
+399 SPTSLGTPGTK
-410 TITVR
+410 TITVK
-415 YKENPNLK
+415 YKQNTKLK
-423 ATFQITVKPRYT
+423 TTFKITVKPRYT
-435 AEIISY
+435 AEITSY
-441 PNKMTYKVNEEL
+441 PNKMTYTVNEKL
-453 DLKGLEVKVTYP
+453 DLNGLEVKVTYP

-470 SEVFTLDDIDAKPKN
+470 PEVFTLDDINTEPKN
-485 GTKLTKVGTQ
+485 DTKLTKAGTQ
-495 TIKMTSNDGR
+495 TIKMTSKDDR

-563 DNGFNTNTKHGDTLN
+563 DKGFNTNPKHGATLN

-588 EGQKTSYSITVE
+588 EGKETSYGITVE
-600 EKVVTK
+600 EKVVTR

-635 YNDRD
+635 YNERD

-664 GDVGVTTVKINY
+664 DNVGVTTVKINY
-676 LNKETKLFVF
+676 LNKETQLFLF

-725 PTLWEELHKEAYT
+725 PTLWEELPKGAYT

-766 TPVTVTP
+766 TPITVTP
-773 KQLEKIEVTREPNKT
+773 KQLEKIEITREPNKT

-804 VTYNSGKTAI
+804 ATYNSGKTAI

-904 SLSRVDK
+904 SLSRADK

-938 KISIKQYPDDV
+938 EISIKQYPDNV
-949 DYVVGQKFF
+949 NYVVGQKFF

-982 DLPDGSVLTKA
+982 DLPDGSVLTKV

-1361 VGENFDKT
+1361 VGENFNKT

-1444 NDNSENNN
+1444 NDNSGNN

-1476 NNNTNDGKNED
+1476 NNNTNDGKKED

-1511 VSVIIYIKI
+1511 ISVIIYIKI

>member
-1 MCKRNKAC
+1 M
-9 IYTFIVVMVLQIII
+9 
-23 PALSVILETSYTLT
+23 S
-37 SEAADDII
+37 
-45 ATWEN
+45 
-50 IGAEG
+50 
-55 SRVTAKFYT
+55 
-64 SGKLIIEGEGK
+64 
-75 IKNFVRWEINGNS
+75 
-88 DCRTGFKS
+88 
-96 VEIMDGVTTIGIQA
+96 
-110 FQGCVSLTQVK
+110 
-121 AKNVK
+121 
-126 NIEKEAFINCRKL
+126 
-139 ESIIMNNVKTV
+139 
-150 GNSAFEGCTKLTVTI
+150 GCTKLETITMNNVQNIDKKSFYNCSNLTVSI
-165 PHKIESIGN
+165 PHTIAKIGE
-174 KAFYNVNEVKGDIDE
+174 KAFYKVSKVKGDIDMPNC
-189 GLVLGNNLTRVGS
+189 GAMLILGNNLTEVGER
-202 QAFRKVG
+202 AFEKVKNMQG
-209 HMKGSSVVLTSGADT
+209 NGVVLTSGDNT
-224 AEIYADIN
+224 KKIYKNIEN
-232 STFPKG
+232 TFPKG
-238 TTLYMGSA
+238 THLYICNEAYEQISS
-246 AFKYTHYN
+246 N
-254 NGSKHFIQSIKLTE
+254 NYFRHRIQSISLTE
-268 PKPLNVLYV
+268 PKPKKELYV
-277 NKPLNLK
+277 NEPLNLNDYGLK
-284 KYRLEVEFENGT
+284 VEFTNGT
-296 KLVTCFKKS
+296 ELVTYFKKS
-305 IFGCN
+305 IFACN
-310 YEDGTQFQSPGTINV
+310 YKNETRFSSTGKKTVKIQLGKTINKKERLV
-325 NIQFGKI
+325 K
-332 LNYVEPSVT
+332 YE
-341 HSITVKNN
+341 ITVKNK
-349 PIKIKE
+349 PIEIQN
-355 IQIKNLPDKNEYM
+355 IQIKNPPDKTEYM

-373 DTKGLEVVGIDTYGT
+373 NTKGLEVVGIDIYGT
-388 EILLDKDQYTC
+388 EVLLDKEQYTC
-399 SPTSFATPGTK
+399 SPTSLRTPGTK
-410 TITVR
+410 KITVK
-415 YKENPNLK
+415 YKQNEKLK
-423 ATFQITVKPRYT
+423 ATFYVTVKEPTYETEIVNYPKTEYKVGDKLKLTGLRVKLQYT
-435 AEIISY
+435 SGPSNGQILYFDLNDMRTNPVNGTQLNETGTVNVTMTSNNGENLGILEVNVLPKTKTVTKIIISRKPKTNY
-441 PNKMTYKVNEEL
+441 TVGDSLSTKNLKLEVIYNDGTSSYATSGFTTDPKKGTTLTEANES
-453 DLKGLEVKVTYP
+453 VKVTYGGKTASYSISVTP
-465 KTNLI
+465 KEIVRIQPAGEFNFVYTKGDKLNLEGLKLKVTYNNNDTEI
-470 SEVFTLDDIDAKPKN
+470 IEEGFTIEPKN
-485 GTKLTKVGTQ
+485 GTILNEVGSEIVK
-495 TIKMTSNDGR
+495 IKYN
-505 KLDLGS
+505 
-511 FNVTVTKETK
+511 NKETR
-521 KVKSIEVKSN
+521 VFLFINERTLIRIASTNLGKSD
-531 TPKRK
+531 
-536 SYIEGE
+536 YIEGE
-542 TLDISG
+542 
-548 LKVIV
+548 
-553 HYTNGDTETI
+553 NFEA
-563 DNGFNTNTKHGDTLN
+563 
-578 KNNKKVNVSY
+578 
-588 EGQKTSYSITVE
+588 
-600 EKVVTK
+600 
-606 IQPQLKEGFRFVY
+606 
-619 TEGEK
+619 GE
-624 LDLKNLNLKVI
+624 
-635 YNDRD
+635 
-640 DINDIIEVVGNS
+640 
-652 NITTNPANGDTL
+652 
-664 GDVGVTTVKINY
+664 
-676 LNKETKLFVF
+676 
-686 VNEKELLAIAAANLG
+686 
-701 NNEYIEGTNFN
+701 
-712 AEDPLF
+712 LF
-718 HVQVKRG
+718 HVVAVYDNNSM
-725 PTLWEELHKEAYT
+725 EEVFNYT

-749 KTVTISYEENGK
+749 KMVTISYEENGK

-766 TPVTVTP
+766 TPITVTP
-773 KQLEKIEVTREPNKT
+773 KQLEKIEITREPNKT

-804 VTYNSGKTAI
+804 ATYNSGKTAI

-904 SLSRVDK
+904 SLSRADK
-911 TRTITYKEGDITL
+911 ARTITYKEGNTTL
-924 EKEIDVPVLPAEIQ
+924 EAEIDVYVLPAEIQ

-949 DYVVGQKFF
+949 NYVVGQKFF

-973 EEITEDFTL
+973 EEIIEDFTL

-1009 DINVKENN
+1009 DINVKEND

-1130 NNGTEEIVETGY
+1130 NNGTEEIVETEY

-1259 AIESISINTEPD
+1259 AIESISINTGPD

-1286 SIKAKYENGEEN
+1286 SIKAKYENGEED

-1361 VGENFDKT
+1361 VGENFNKT

-1444 NDNSENNN
+1444 NDNSGNN

-1476 NNNTNDGKNED
+1476 NNNTNDGKKED

-1511 VSVIIYIKI
+1511 ISVIIYIKI

>member
-1 MCKRNKAC
+1 MCKRNKVC
-9 IYTFIVVMVLQIII
+9 IYMFIVVMVLQIII

-37 SEAADDII
+37 SEAADDIM
-45 ATWEN
+45 ATWN
-50 IGAEG
+50 IGKTNYEVKAKLTKKGVLKLTTEKNEG
-55 SRVTAKFYT
+55 CIKDGGISWIYDGKDYT
-64 SGKLIIEGEGK
+64 DQIKKVIIGDK
-75 IKNFVRWEINGNS
+75 ITYIGRLAFSECKEL
-88 DCRTGFKS
+88 KS
-96 VEIMDGVTTIGIQA
+96 VEKGKDVFKIGESA
-110 FQGCVSLTQVK
+110 FGSCY
-121 AKNVK
+121 N
-126 NIEKEAFINCRKL
+126 L
-139 ESIIMNNVKTV
+139 ESISMPKVKIIDA
-150 GNSAFEGCTKLTVTI
+150 NAFIFCKKLTAKI
-165 PHKIESIGN
+165 PCDISKIGTA
-174 KAFYNVNEVKGDIDE
+174 AFYGVNKVKGTKATNFK
-189 GLVLGNNLTRVGS
+189 LVLGNKLEGIGKN
-202 QAFRKVG
+202 AFTDVQDLESVIITTDYFEGNSMMDQIFKKKTTVYCRLDGYVWEHRNEGKVACFT
-209 HMKGSSVVLTSGADT
+209 KIELTSTPKENYKKGEKLQLKNETLKISFSDGKSQNLNFNKNLMWSNPTNNTQLNYPGKKTVKICMGNEEDLGVKATFDIFVSEKVESIDVTVNKNEYNVLDYIKSKDIEVKANFKNGYRILAPDEYSINPDVFSSSGDKNIVVKYNADKNIKKSYKVT
-224 AEIYADIN
+224 VKDFTTEITKFPQKSYKKGDALNLDGLECELQYKDEDGSHTHLYESEDIKCYLSGKEIKQGDKLNETGTHKITVKTNDDRKIKLGTFNIDVAPTQGEIDYIEILGKPGKDYKVDYIVGEKLLNDFKIRVYYKDKSYIDTNNYKTVPVKGKKLESAETNKKIEVIYNNKYKTHYNIN
-232 STFPKG
+232 VAQKQVTKIEPAG
-238 TTLYMGSA
+238 NYTLL
-246 AFKYTHYN
+246 YTVGDTLNLEGLKLKVSYN
-254 NGSKHFIQSIKLTE
+254 NGSSDIIDRTNFETN
-268 PKPLNVLYV
+268 PPDRNTVLNEWGYKRINILY
-277 NKPLNLK
+277 
-284 KYRLEVEFENGT
+284 G
-296 KLVTCFKKS
+296 
-305 IFGCN
+305 
-310 YEDGTQFQSPGTINV
+310 
-325 NIQFGKI
+325 GKQTYI
-332 LNYVEPSVT
+332 Y
-341 HSITVKNN
+341 IAVKERTL
-349 PIKIKE
+349 IRIA
-355 IQIKNLPDKNEYM
+355 
-368 VGDSL
+368 S
-373 DTKGLEVVGIDTYGT
+373 
-388 EILLDKDQYTC
+388 
-399 SPTSFATPGTK
+399 
-410 TITVR
+410 
-415 YKENPNLK
+415 
-423 ATFQITVKPRYT
+423 
-435 AEIISY
+435 
-441 PNKMTYKVNEEL
+441 
-453 DLKGLEVKVTYP
+453 
-465 KTNLI
+465 TNL
-470 SEVFTLDDIDAKPKN
+470 
-485 GTKLTKVGTQ
+485 G
-495 TIKMTSNDGR
+495 
-505 KLDLGS
+505 
-511 FNVTVTKETK
+511 
-521 KVKSIEVKSN
+521 KSD
-531 TPKRK
+531 
-536 SYIEGE
+536 YIEGE
-542 TLDISG
+542 
-548 LKVIV
+548 
-553 HYTNGDTETI
+553 NFEA
-563 DNGFNTNTKHGDTLN
+563 
-578 KNNKKVNVSY
+578 
-588 EGQKTSYSITVE
+588 
-600 EKVVTK
+600 
-606 IQPQLKEGFRFVY
+606 
-619 TEGEK
+619 GE
-624 LDLKNLNLKVI
+624 
-635 YNDRD
+635 
-640 DINDIIEVVGNS
+640 
-652 NITTNPANGDTL
+652 
-664 GDVGVTTVKINY
+664 
-676 LNKETKLFVF
+676 
-686 VNEKELLAIAAANLG
+686 
-701 NNEYIEGTNFN
+701 
-712 AEDPLF
+712 LF
-718 HVQVKRG
+718 HVVAVYDNNSM
-725 PTLWEELHKEAYT
+725 EEVFNYT

-766 TPVTVTP
+766 TPITVTP
-773 KQLEKIEVTREPNKT
+773 KQLEKIEITREPNKT

-804 VTYNSGKTAI
+804 ATYNSGKTAI
-814 INNYSVPNGQNL
+814 INKYSIPNGQNL
-826 TVGMTSVKIVYTEN
+826 TAGMTSVKIVYTEN

-872 GEKVDKTNMCVE
+872 GEKLDKTNMCVE

-904 SLSRVDK
+904 SLSRADK

-924 EKEIDVPVLPAEIQ
+924 EKKIDVPVLPAEIQ

-949 DYVVGQKFF
+949 NYVVGEKFF

-1009 DINVKENN
+1009 DINVKENE

-1286 SIKAKYENGEEN
+1286 SIKVKYENGEED

-1511 VSVIIYIKI
+1511 ISVIIYIKI

>member
-1 MCKRNKAC
+1 MRTNPVNG
-9 IYTFIVVMVLQIII
+9 TQLNETGTVDVTMTSNNGENLG
-23 PALSVILETSYTLT
+23 ILEVNVLPKTKTVTKIEISKKPRTNYTVGDSLSTKNLKLKVTYNDGTS
-37 SEAADDII
+37 SFE
-45 ATWEN
+45 
-50 IGAEG
+50 
-55 SRVTAKFYT
+55 T
-64 SGKLIIEGEGK
+64 SG
-75 IKNFVRWEINGNS
+75 F
-88 DCRTGFKS
+88 
-96 VEIMDGVTTIGIQA
+96 TTDP
-110 FQGCVSLTQVK
+110 K
-121 AKNVK
+121 
-126 NIEKEAFINCRKL
+126 
-139 ESIIMNNVKTV
+139 
-150 GNSAFEGCTKLTVTI
+150 
-165 PHKIESIGN
+165 
-174 KAFYNVNEVKGDIDE
+174 
-189 GLVLGNNLTRVGS
+189 
-202 QAFRKVG
+202 
-209 HMKGSSVVLTSGADT
+209 
-224 AEIYADIN
+224 
-232 STFPKG
+232 KG
-238 TTLYMGSA
+238 TTLTA
-246 AFKYTHYN
+246 A
-254 NGSKHFIQSIKLTE
+254 
-268 PKPLNVLYV
+268 
-277 NKPLNLK
+277 NK
-284 KYRLEVEFENGT
+284 
-296 KLVTCFKKS
+296 S
-305 IFGCN
+305 
-310 YEDGTQFQSPGTINV
+310 
-325 NIQFGKI
+325 
-332 LNYVEPSVT
+332 
-341 HSITVKNN
+341 
-349 PIKIKE
+349 
-355 IQIKNLPDKNEYM
+355 
-368 VGDSL
+368 
-373 DTKGLEVVGIDTYGT
+373 
-388 EILLDKDQYTC
+388 
-399 SPTSFATPGTK
+399 
-410 TITVR
+410 
-415 YKENPNLK
+415 
-423 ATFQITVKPRYT
+423 
-435 AEIISY
+435 
-441 PNKMTYKVNEEL
+441 
-453 DLKGLEVKVTYP
+453 VKVTYGGKTASYSISVTP
-465 KTNLI
+465 KEIVGIQPTGEFNFVYTKGDKLNLEGLKLKVTYNNNDTEI
-470 SEVFTLDDIDAKPKN
+470 IEEGFTIEPKN
-485 GTKLTKVGTQ
+485 GTILNEVGSEIVK
-495 TIKMTSNDGR
+495 IKYN
-505 KLDLGS
+505 
-511 FNVTVTKETK
+511 NKETR
-521 KVKSIEVKSN
+521 VILFINERTLIRIASTNLGKSD
-531 TPKRK
+531 
-536 SYIEGE
+536 YIEGE
-542 TLDISG
+542 
-548 LKVIV
+548 
-553 HYTNGDTETI
+553 NFEA
-563 DNGFNTNTKHGDTLN
+563 
-578 KNNKKVNVSY
+578 
-588 EGQKTSYSITVE
+588 
-600 EKVVTK
+600 
-606 IQPQLKEGFRFVY
+606 
-619 TEGEK
+619 GE
-624 LDLKNLNLKVI
+624 
-635 YNDRD
+635 
-640 DINDIIEVVGNS
+640 
-652 NITTNPANGDTL
+652 
-664 GDVGVTTVKINY
+664 
-676 LNKETKLFVF
+676 
-686 VNEKELLAIAAANLG
+686 
-701 NNEYIEGTNFN
+701 
-712 AEDPLF
+712 LF
-718 HVQVKRG
+718 HVAAAYDNNSM
-725 PTLWEELHKEAYT
+725 EEVFNYT

-766 TPVTVTP
+766 TPITVTS
-773 KQLEKIEVTREPNKT
+773 KQLEKIEITREPNKT

-804 VTYNSGKTAI
+804 ATYNSGKTAI

-904 SLSRVDK
+904 SLSRADK
-911 TRTITYKEGDITL
+911 TRTITYKEGNTTL
-924 EKEIDVPVLPAEIQ
+924 EAEIDVPVLPAEIQ

-1009 DINVKENN
+1009 DINIKEND

-1369 GMVVKAIYSDGNSK
+1369 GMVVKTIYSDGNSK

-1444 NDNSENNN
+1444 NDNSGNN

-1476 NNNTNDGKNED
+1476 NNNTNDGKKED

-1511 VSVIIYIKI
+1511 ISVIIYIKI

>member
-9 IYTFIVVMVLQIII
+9 IYMFIVVMVLQIII

-37 SEAADDII
+37 SEAADNII
-45 ATWEN
+45 TTWD

-55 SRVTAKFYT
+55 SRVTAKFYA
-64 SGKLIIEGEGK
+64 SGKLIIEGKGK
-75 IKNFVRWEINGNS
+75 IKDFVRWEDNS
-88 DCRTGFKS
+88 NVDCRNLFRS

-110 FQGCVSLTQVK
+110 FECCIYLTQVK

-126 NIEKEAFINCRKL
+126 NIEEAAFRNCVGL

-150 GNSAFEGCTKLTVTI
+150 GNSVFEGCTKLTVTI

-563 DNGFNTNTKHGDTLN
+563 DNGFNTNPKHGDTLN

-766 TPVTVTP
+766 TPITVTP
-773 KQLEKIEVTREPNKT
+773 KQLEKIEITREPNKT

-804 VTYNSGKTAI
+804 ATYNSGKTAI

-904 SLSRVDK
+904 SLSRADK

-938 KISIKQYPDDV
+938 EISIKQYPDDV
-949 DYVVGQKFF
+949 NYVVGQKFF

-982 DLPDGSVLTKA
+982 DLPDGSVLTKV

-1009 DINVKENN
+1009 DINVKEND

-1053 DIKVIWGNYECEP
+1053 GIKVIWGNYECEP

-1286 SIKAKYENGEEN
+1286 SIKVKYENGEED

-1430 QGDNNNNND
+1430 QGDNNNNNN

-1444 NDNSENNN
+1444 NDNSENN

-1511 VSVIIYIKI
+1511 ISVIIYIKI

>member
-1 MCKRNKAC
+1 MCKRNKVC
-9 IYTFIVVMVLQIII
+9 IYMFIVVMVLQIII
-23 PALSVILETSYTLT
+23 PALSVILETNYTLNSNAVPVIGGNEST
-37 SEAADDII
+37 TYTWDVGVEQNKIT
-45 ATWEN
+45 ATLTVRKGELLGDLTISGRGKMKDN
-50 IGAEG
+50 I
-55 SRVTAKFYT
+55 S
-64 SGKLIIEGEGK
+64 
-75 IKNFVRWEINGNS
+75 WIN
-88 DCRTGFKS
+88 
-96 VEIMDGVTTIGIQA
+96 IMDGNPTDFKLFFRSITINGSVECIGSETFSNCSNLKTVTANSVSKIKANA
-110 FQGCVSLTQVK
+110 FKGCDNL
-121 AKNVK
+121 N
-126 NIEKEAFINCRKL
+126 
-139 ESIIMNNVKTV
+139 SISMNNVKTV

-165 PHKIESIGN
+165 PYKIESIGN
-174 KAFYNVNEVKGDIDE
+174 KAFYNVNKVSGNLTGKTE
-189 GLVLGNNLTRVGS
+189 LVLGNGLTNVGN
-202 QAFRKVG
+202 QAFYKAKMDG
-209 HMKGSSVVLTSGADT
+209 VVITKNSFSHGNLN
-224 AEIYADIN
+224 EI
-232 STFPKG
+232 FPKNTKIYIRRDSILKNITKYERHYTKTMSIITPPKTSYYVGERLNLANLKLKVVYDNNMTFNYSFDDAIFYSSIKNG
-238 TTLYMGSA
+238 TQLTLNDNGKTISVWVG
-246 AFKYTHYN
+246 
-254 NGSKHFIQSIKLTE
+254 NGSINGVTQEAREFI
-268 PKPLNVLYV
+268 
-277 NKPLNLK
+277 
-284 KYRLEVEFENGT
+284 
-296 KLVTCFKKS
+296 
-305 IFGCN
+305 
-310 YEDGTQFQSPGTINV
+310 D
-325 NIQFGKI
+325 
-332 LNYVEPSVT
+332 
-341 HSITVKNN
+341 ITVK
-349 PIKIKE
+349 PKTTIQEIKVETKPTTLNYTVGQKLNTNGMVVISIDNKGRKE
-355 IQIKNLPDKNEYM
+355 ILDDSQYECSPINLDKAGRQKITVKYKQNEKLKATFYVTVKEPTYETEIVKYPKTEYKVGDKLKLTGLRVKLQYTSGPSNGQILYFDLNDMRTNPVNGTQLNETGTVDVTMTSNNGENLGILEVNVLPKTKTVTKIIISRKPKTNYT

-373 DTKGLEVVGIDTYGT
+373 STK
-388 EILLDKDQYTC
+388 
-399 SPTSFATPGTK
+399 
-410 TITVR
+410 
-415 YKENPNLK
+415 NLK
-423 ATFQITVKPRYT
+423 
-435 AEIISY
+435 
-441 PNKMTYKVNEEL
+441 
-453 DLKGLEVKVTYP
+453 
-465 KTNLI
+465 
-470 SEVFTLDDIDAKPKN
+470 
-485 GTKLTKVGTQ
+485 
-495 TIKMTSNDGR
+495 
-505 KLDLGS
+505 
-511 FNVTVTKETK
+511 
-521 KVKSIEVKSN
+521 
-531 TPKRK
+531 
-536 SYIEGE
+536 
-542 TLDISG
+542 
-548 LKVIV
+548 
-553 HYTNGDTETI
+553 
-563 DNGFNTNTKHGDTLN
+563 
-578 KNNKKVNVSY
+578 
-588 EGQKTSYSITVE
+588 
-600 EKVVTK
+600 
-606 IQPQLKEGFRFVY
+606 
-619 TEGEK
+619 
-624 LDLKNLNLKVI
+624 LKVI
-635 YNDRD
+635 YNDGTSSYATSGFTTD
-640 DINDIIEVVGNS
+640 PKKGTTLTEANESVKVTYGGKTASYSISVTPKEIVGIQPAGEFNFVYTKGDKLNLEGLKLKVTYNNNDTEIIEEGFTIEPKNGTILNEVGS
-652 NITTNPANGDTL
+652 EI
-664 GDVGVTTVKINY
+664 VKIKYN
-676 LNKETKLFVF
+676 NKETRVILFI
-686 VNEKELLAIAAANLG
+686 NERTLIRIASTNLG
-701 NNEYIEGTNFN
+701 KSDYIEGENFE
-712 AEDPLF
+712 AGELF
-718 HVQVKRG
+718 HVVAVYDNNSM
-725 PTLWEELHKEAYT
+725 EEVFNYT

-766 TPVTVTP
+766 TPITVTP
-773 KQLEKIEVTREPNKT
+773 KQLEKIEITREPNKT

-804 VTYNSGKTAI
+804 ATYNSGKTAI

-904 SLSRVDK
+904 SLSRADK

-938 KISIKQYPDDV
+938 EISIKQYPDNV
-949 DYVVGQKFF
+949 NYVVGQKFF

-982 DLPDGSVLTKA
+982 DLPDGSVLTKV

-1444 NDNSENNN
+1444 NDNSGNN
-1452 NGNNSNNNNNNNN
+1452 NGNNSNKNNNNNN

-1476 NNNTNDGKNED
+1476 NNNTNDGKKED

-1511 VSVIIYIKI
+1511 ISVIIYIKI

>member
-1 MCKRNKAC
+1 M
-9 IYTFIVVMVLQIII
+9 
-23 PALSVILETSYTLT
+23 S
-37 SEAADDII
+37 
-45 ATWEN
+45 
-50 IGAEG
+50 
-55 SRVTAKFYT
+55 
-64 SGKLIIEGEGK
+64 
-75 IKNFVRWEINGNS
+75 
-88 DCRTGFKS
+88 
-96 VEIMDGVTTIGIQA
+96 
-110 FQGCVSLTQVK
+110 
-121 AKNVK
+121 
-126 NIEKEAFINCRKL
+126 
-139 ESIIMNNVKTV
+139 
-150 GNSAFEGCTKLTVTI
+150 GCTKLETITMNNVQNIHKKSFYNCGNLTVSI
-165 PHKIESIGN
+165 PHTIAKIGEE
-174 KAFYNVNEVKGDIDE
+174 AFYKVSKVKGDIDMPNC
-189 GLVLGNNLTRVGS
+189 GAMLILGNNLTEVGEH
-202 QAFRKVG
+202 AFEKVKSMQG
-209 HMKGSSVVLTSGADT
+209 NGVVLTSGNNTKD
-224 AEIYADIN
+224 IYKNIEN
-232 STFPKG
+232 TFPKG
-238 TTLYMGSA
+238 IGLYIGNEAYKQISFNNY
-246 AFKYTHYN
+246 FKYR
-254 NGSKHFIQSIKLTE
+254 IQSISLTE
-268 PKPLNVLYV
+268 PEPKEELYV
-277 NKPLNLK
+277 NEPLDLDEYGVKVKFTN
-284 KYRLEVEFENGT
+284 ETE
-296 KLVTCFKKS
+296 LVTYFKKG
-305 IFGCN
+305 IFACN
-310 YEDGTQFQSPGTINV
+310 YKDETRFSSTGKKTV
-325 NIQFGKI
+325 EIQFGKI
-332 LNYVEPSVT
+332 LNDGEPSVT
-341 HSITVKNN
+341 HSITVKDN
-349 PIKIKE
+349 PINIKE
-355 IQIKNLPDKNEYM
+355 ILIRNLPDKIEYM

-373 DTKGLEVVGIDTYGT
+373 NTKGLEVVGIDTHGT

-399 SPTSFATPGTK
+399 SPTSLGTPGTK
-410 TITVR
+410 TITVK
-415 YKENPNLK
+415 YKQNTKLK
-423 ATFQITVKPRYT
+423 TTFKITVKPRYT
-435 AEIISY
+435 AEITSY
-441 PNKMTYKVNEEL
+441 PNKMTYTVNEKL
-453 DLKGLEVKVTYP
+453 DLNGLEVKVTYP

-470 SEVFTLDDIDAKPKN
+470 PEVFTLDDINTEPKN
-485 GTKLTKVGTQ
+485 DTKLTKAGTQ
-495 TIKMTSNDGR
+495 TIKMTSKDDR

-563 DNGFNTNTKHGDTLN
+563 DKGFNTNPKHGATLN

-588 EGQKTSYSITVE
+588 EGKETSYGITVE
-600 EKVVTK
+600 EKVVTR

-635 YNDRD
+635 YNERD

-664 GDVGVTTVKINY
+664 DNVGVTTVKINY
-676 LNKETKLFVF
+676 LNKETQLFLF

-725 PTLWEELHKEAYT
+725 PTLWEELPKGAYT

-766 TPVTVTP
+766 TPITVTP
-773 KQLEKIEVTREPNKT
+773 KQLEKIEITREPNKT

-804 VTYNSGKTAI
+804 ATYNSGKTAI

-904 SLSRVDK
+904 SLSRADK
-911 TRTITYKEGDITL
+911 ARTITYKEGNTTL
-924 EKEIDVPVLPAEIQ
+924 EAEIDVYVLPAEIQ

-949 DYVVGQKFF
+949 NYVVGQKFF

-973 EEITEDFTL
+973 EEIIEDFTL

-1009 DINVKENN
+1009 DINVKEND

-1130 NNGTEEIVETGY
+1130 NNGTEEIVETEY

-1259 AIESISINTEPD
+1259 AIESISINTGPD

-1286 SIKAKYENGEEN
+1286 SIKAKYENGEED

-1487 KVDGKIPQTGEN
+1487 KADGKIPQTGEN

-1511 VSVIIYIKI
+1511 ISVIIYIKI

>member
-1 MCKRNKAC
+1 MCKRNKVC
-9 IYTFIVVMVLQIII
+9 IYMFIVVMVLQIII

-45 ATWEN
+45 ATWDIGKKGYEVIAELNKKGELKLTTEEN
-50 IGAEG
+50 RGCIKDDGISWIYKGKDYRNEIKQVTIGD
-55 SRVTAKFYT
+55 
-64 SGKLIIEGEGK
+64 K
-75 IKNFVRWEINGNS
+75 ITYIGRLAFSECKEL
-88 DCRTGFKS
+88 KS
-96 VEIMDGVTTIGIQA
+96 VENG
-110 FQGCVSLTQVK
+110 
-121 AKNVK
+121 KNVDQ
-126 NIEKEAFINCRKL
+126 IAAGAFVYCDKL
-139 ESIIMNNVKTV
+139 ESISTKARYIDNR
-150 GNSAFEGCTKLTVTI
+150 AFWGCRSLTVEI
-165 PHKIESIGN
+165 PYDVISIGSNAFKDVN
-174 KAFYNVNEVKGDIDE
+174 KVQGTEATNHK
-189 GLVLGNNLTRVGS
+189 LVLGNNLKKIGEY
-202 QAFRKVG
+202 AFNVKNLKSVIVISEEFEGNTSRNLFPKETQVYCKKNSKVWTYRSD
-209 HMKGSSVVLTSGADT
+209 KKAYFTKIELTSTPKENYKKGERLQLKNETLKISFSDGKSQKLNFNQNLMWSNPTNNTALNYPGKKTVKICIGKEEDLGVKATFDIFVSEKVESIDVTVNKREYNVLEDIKSKDIKVKVNYEIGYRILGPDEYSINPRVFSSSGDKDIVVKYNADKNIKKSYKVT
-224 AEIYADIN
+224 VKDFTTKITKFPQQSYKKGDALNLDGLECKLQYEDGSFTNWYESKDIKCYLSGKEIKQGDKLNETGTHKITVKTNDDRKIKLGTFNIDVAPTQGEIDYIEILGKPGKDYKVDYIVGEKLLNDFKIRVYYKDKSYIDTNNYKTVPVKGKKLESAETNKKIEVIYNNKYNTHYNIN
-232 STFPKG
+232 VAQKQVTKIEPTG
-238 TTLYMGSA
+238 NYTMLYTVGDTLNLEGLKLKVS
-246 AFKYTHYN
+246 YN
-254 NGSKHFIQSIKLTE
+254 NGSSDIIDRTNFETN
-268 PKPLNVLYV
+268 PPDRNTVLNEKGYKRINILY
-277 NKPLNLK
+277 
-284 KYRLEVEFENGT
+284 G
-296 KLVTCFKKS
+296 
-305 IFGCN
+305 
-310 YEDGTQFQSPGTINV
+310 
-325 NIQFGKI
+325 GKQTYI
-332 LNYVEPSVT
+332 Y
-341 HSITVKNN
+341 IAVKERTL
-349 PIKIKE
+349 IRIA
-355 IQIKNLPDKNEYM
+355 
-368 VGDSL
+368 S
-373 DTKGLEVVGIDTYGT
+373 
-388 EILLDKDQYTC
+388 
-399 SPTSFATPGTK
+399 
-410 TITVR
+410 
-415 YKENPNLK
+415 
-423 ATFQITVKPRYT
+423 
-435 AEIISY
+435 
-441 PNKMTYKVNEEL
+441 
-453 DLKGLEVKVTYP
+453 
-465 KTNLI
+465 TNL
-470 SEVFTLDDIDAKPKN
+470 
-485 GTKLTKVGTQ
+485 G
-495 TIKMTSNDGR
+495 
-505 KLDLGS
+505 
-511 FNVTVTKETK
+511 
-521 KVKSIEVKSN
+521 KSD
-531 TPKRK
+531 
-536 SYIEGE
+536 YIEGE
-542 TLDISG
+542 
-548 LKVIV
+548 
-553 HYTNGDTETI
+553 NFEA
-563 DNGFNTNTKHGDTLN
+563 
-578 KNNKKVNVSY
+578 
-588 EGQKTSYSITVE
+588 
-600 EKVVTK
+600 
-606 IQPQLKEGFRFVY
+606 
-619 TEGEK
+619 GE
-624 LDLKNLNLKVI
+624 
-635 YNDRD
+635 
-640 DINDIIEVVGNS
+640 
-652 NITTNPANGDTL
+652 
-664 GDVGVTTVKINY
+664 
-676 LNKETKLFVF
+676 
-686 VNEKELLAIAAANLG
+686 
-701 NNEYIEGTNFN
+701 
-712 AEDPLF
+712 LF
-718 HVQVKRG
+718 HVVAVYDNNSM
-725 PTLWEELHKEAYT
+725 EEVFNYT

-766 TPVTVTP
+766 TPITVTP

-804 VTYNSGKTAI
+804 ATYNSGKTAI

-904 SLSRVDK
+904 SLSRADK
-911 TRTITYKEGDITL
+911 TRTITYKEGDTTL
-924 EKEIDVPVLPAEIQ
+924 EAEIDVPVLPAEIQ
-938 KISIKQYPDDV
+938 QISIKQYPDDV

-1009 DINVKENN
+1009 DINIKEND

-1286 SIKAKYENGEEN
+1286 SIKAKYENGEED

-1444 NDNSENNN
+1444 NDNSGNNN
-1452 NGNNSNNNNNNNN
+1452 NGNNNNNNNNN

-1487 KVDGKIPQTGEN
+1487 KADGKIPQTGEN

-1511 VSVIIYIKI
+1511 ISVIIYIKI

>member
-1 MCKRNKAC
+1 M
-9 IYTFIVVMVLQIII
+9 
-23 PALSVILETSYTLT
+23 S
-37 SEAADDII
+37 
-45 ATWEN
+45 
-50 IGAEG
+50 
-55 SRVTAKFYT
+55 
-64 SGKLIIEGEGK
+64 
-75 IKNFVRWEINGNS
+75 
-88 DCRTGFKS
+88 
-96 VEIMDGVTTIGIQA
+96 
-110 FQGCVSLTQVK
+110 
-121 AKNVK
+121 
-126 NIEKEAFINCRKL
+126 
-139 ESIIMNNVKTV
+139 
-150 GNSAFEGCTKLTVTI
+150 GCTKLETITMNNVQNIDKKSFYNCSNLTVSI
-165 PHKIESIGN
+165 PHTIAKIGEKS
-174 KAFYNVNEVKGDIDE
+174 FYKVSKVKGDIDMPNC
-189 GLVLGNNLTRVGS
+189 GAMLILGNNLTEVGER
-202 QAFRKVG
+202 AFEKVKNMQG
-209 HMKGSSVVLTSGADT
+209 NGVVLTSGDNT
-224 AEIYADIN
+224 KKIYKNIEN
-232 STFPKG
+232 TFPKG
-238 TTLYMGSA
+238 THLYICNEAYEQISS
-246 AFKYTHYN
+246 N
-254 NGSKHFIQSIKLTE
+254 NYFRHRIQSISLTE
-268 PKPLNVLYV
+268 PKPKKELYV
-277 NKPLNLK
+277 NEPLNLNDYGLK
-284 KYRLEVEFENGT
+284 VEFTNGT
-296 KLVTCFKKS
+296 ELVTYFKKG
-305 IFGCN
+305 IFACN
-310 YEDGTQFQSPGTINV
+310 YKNETRFSSTGKKTVKIQLGKTINKKERLV
-325 NIQFGKI
+325 K
-332 LNYVEPSVT
+332 YE
-341 HSITVKNN
+341 ITVKNK
-349 PIKIKE
+349 PIEIQN
-355 IQIKNLPDKNEYM
+355 IQIKNPPDKTEYM

-373 DTKGLEVVGIDTYGT
+373 NTKGLEVVGIDIYGT
-388 EILLDKDQYTC
+388 EVLLDKEQYTC
-399 SPTSFATPGTK
+399 SPTSLRTPGTK
-410 TITVR
+410 KITVK
-415 YKENPNLK
+415 YKQNEKLK
-423 ATFQITVKPRYT
+423 ATFYVTVKEPTYET
-435 AEIISY
+435 EI
-441 PNKMTYKVNEEL
+441 VN
-453 DLKGLEVKVTYP
+453 YP
-465 KTNLI
+465 KTEYKVGDKLKLTDLRVKLQYTSGPSNGQILYFDLNDMRTNP
-470 SEVFTLDDIDAKPKN
+470 VN
-485 GTKLTKVGTQ
+485 GTQLNETGTVDV
-495 TIKMTSNDGR
+495 TMTSNNGEN
-505 KLDLGS
+505 LGILEV
-511 FNVTVTKETK
+511 NVLPKTKTVTKIIISRK
-521 KVKSIEVKSN
+521 
-531 TPKRK
+531 PKTNYTVGDSLSTRN
-536 SYIEGE
+536 
-542 TLDISG
+542 
-548 LKVIV
+548 LK
-553 HYTNGDTETI
+553 
-563 DNGFNTNTKHGDTLN
+563 
-578 KNNKKVNVSY
+578 
-588 EGQKTSYSITVE
+588 
-600 EKVVTK
+600 
-606 IQPQLKEGFRFVY
+606 
-619 TEGEK
+619 
-624 LDLKNLNLKVI
+624 LKVI
-635 YNDRD
+635 YNDGTSSYATSGFTTD
-640 DINDIIEVVGNS
+640 PKKGTTLTEANESVKVTYGGKTASYSISVTPKEIVGIQPAGEFNFVYTKGDKLNLEGLKLKVTYNNNDTEIIEEGFTIEPKNGTILNEVGS
-652 NITTNPANGDTL
+652 EI
-664 GDVGVTTVKINY
+664 VKIKYN
-676 LNKETKLFVF
+676 NKETRVILFI
-686 VNEKELLAIAAANLG
+686 NERTLIRIASTNLG
-701 NNEYIEGTNFN
+701 KSDYIEGENFE
-712 AEDPLF
+712 AGELF
-718 HVQVKRG
+718 HVVAVYDNNSM
-725 PTLWEELHKEAYT
+725 EEVFNYT

-766 TPVTVTP
+766 TPITVTP
-773 KQLEKIEVTREPNKT
+773 KQLEKIEITREPNKT

-804 VTYNSGKTAI
+804 ATYNSGKTAI

-904 SLSRVDK
+904 SLSRADK
-911 TRTITYKEGDITL
+911 TRTITYKEGDTTL

-938 KISIKQYPDDV
+938 QISIKQYPDNV
-949 DYVVGQKFF
+949 NYVVGQKFF

-982 DLPDGSVLTKA
+982 DLPDGSVLTKV

-1162 SYKEKTTSF
+1162 TYEEKTTSF

-1194 KVGEALDLSGVKFKA
+1194 KVGETLDLSGVKFKA

-1228 NGTILDTIGYN
+1228 NGTVLDTIGYN

-1286 SIKAKYENGEEN
+1286 SIKAKYENGEED

-1361 VGENFDKT
+1361 VGENFNKT

-1444 NDNSENNN
+1444 NDNSGNN

-1476 NNNTNDGKNED
+1476 NNNTNDGKKED

-1511 VSVIIYIKI
+1511 ISVIIYIKI

>member
-1 MCKRNKAC
+1 M
-9 IYTFIVVMVLQIII
+9 
-23 PALSVILETSYTLT
+23 S
-37 SEAADDII
+37 
-45 ATWEN
+45 
-50 IGAEG
+50 
-55 SRVTAKFYT
+55 
-64 SGKLIIEGEGK
+64 
-75 IKNFVRWEINGNS
+75 
-88 DCRTGFKS
+88 
-96 VEIMDGVTTIGIQA
+96 
-110 FQGCVSLTQVK
+110 
-121 AKNVK
+121 
-126 NIEKEAFINCRKL
+126 
-139 ESIIMNNVKTV
+139 
-150 GNSAFEGCTKLTVTI
+150 GCTKLETITMNNVQNIHKKSFYNCSNLTVSI
-165 PHKIESIGN
+165 PHTIAKIGEE
-174 KAFYNVNEVKGDIDE
+174 AFYKVSKVKGDIDMPNC
-189 GLVLGNNLTRVGS
+189 GAMLILGNNLTEVGEH
-202 QAFRKVG
+202 AFEKVKSMQG
-209 HMKGSSVVLTSGADT
+209 NGVVLTSGNNTKD
-224 AEIYADIN
+224 IYKNIEN
-232 STFPKG
+232 TFPKN
-238 TTLYMGSA
+238 TSLYICNEAYEQISS
-246 AFKYTHYN
+246 N
-254 NGSKHFIQSIKLTE
+254 NYFRYRIRSISLTE
-268 PKPLNVLYV
+268 PTPKKELYV
-277 NKPLNLK
+277 NEPLYLNKYYGLK
-284 KYRLEVEFENGT
+284 VEFTNGT
-296 KLVTCFKKS
+296 ELVTYFKKG
-305 IFGCN
+305 IFACN
-310 YEDGTQFQSPGTINV
+310 YKDGTRFSSTGKKTVKIQLGKTINEKERLV
-325 NIQFGKI
+325 R
-332 LNYVEPSVT
+332 YE
-341 HSITVKNN
+341 ITVKNK
-349 PIKIKE
+349 PIKINE
-355 IQIKNLPDKNEYM
+355 IQIRNLPDKNEYM

-373 DTKGLEVVGIDTYGT
+373 NTNGLEVVGIDTHGMG
-388 EILLDKDQYTC
+388 ILLDKDQYTC
-399 SPTSFATPGTK
+399 SPTSFKTPGTK

-415 YKENPNLK
+415 YKENPNLN
-423 ATFQITVKPRYT
+423 ATFNITVKPRYT

-470 SEVFTLDDIDAKPKN
+470 SEVFTLDDIDANPKN
-485 GTKLTKVGTQ
+485 GTKLTKVGTK
-495 TIKMTSNDGR
+495 TIKMTSKDG
-505 KLDLGS
+505 LDLGS

-521 KVKSIEVKSN
+521 KVESIKVKKN

-563 DNGFNTNTKHGDTLN
+563 DKGFNTNPKHGDTLN
-578 KNNKKVNVSY
+578 KNNKKVYVSY
-588 EGQKTSYSITVE
+588 EGKETFYDITVE

-606 IQPQLKEGFRFVY
+606 IQPHLKEGFKFVY

-664 GDVGVTTVKINY
+664 GDVGVTMVKINY

-718 HVQVKRG
+718 HVQVRRG
-725 PTLWEELHKEAYT
+725 PTLWEELPKGAYT

-766 TPVTVTP
+766 TPITVTP
-773 KQLEKIEVTREPNKT
+773 KQLEKIEITSEPNKT

-804 VTYNSGKTAI
+804 ATYNSGKTAI
-814 INNYSVPNGQNL
+814 INKYSIPNGQNL
-826 TVGMTSVKIVYTEN
+826 TAGMTSVKIVYTEN

-872 GEKVDKTNMCVE
+872 GEKLDKTNMCVE

-904 SLSRVDK
+904 SLSRADK
-911 TRTITYKEGDITL
+911 TRTITYKEGNTTL
-924 EKEIDVPVLPAEIQ
+924 EAEIDVPVLPAEIQ

-949 DYVVGQKFF
+949 NYVVGQKFF

-982 DLPDGSVLTKA
+982 DLPDGSVLTKV

-1077 QTITIKYAGKSA
+1077 QTITIKYAGKRA

-1130 NNGTEEIVETGY
+1130 DNGTEEIVETGY

-1162 SYKEKTTSF
+1162 TYEEKTTSF

-1176 KKQVEKLKG
+1176 EKQVEKLKG

-1194 KVGEALDLSGVKFKA
+1194 KVGETLDLSGVKFKA

-1228 NGTILDTIGYN
+1228 NGTVLDTIGYN

-1271 KVVYQVGEQLDLTGL
+1271 KVV
-1286 SIKAKYENGEEN
+1286 
-1298 IIKSGFETTP
+1298 
-1308 EDGEELNIKGQ
+1308 
-1319 KEVTVKL
+1319 
-1326 GEKTATFNVDVQG
+1326 
-1339 KKDAPTLTEIK
+1339 
-1350 IAKAPDKTKYK
+1350 
-1361 VGENFDKT
+1361 
-1369 GMVVKAIYSDGNSK
+1369 
-1383 EVTDYICMPEEQ
+1383 
-1395 LEKETTEITIIYTE
+1395 
-1409 DTITKYAKQK
+1409 
-1419 IEVVEDGGGDN
+1419 
-1430 QGDNNNNND
+1430 
-1439 NNNND
+1439 
-1444 NDNSENNN
+1444 
-1452 NGNNSNNNNNNNN
+1452 
-1465 SNNGNNNNSNN
+1465 
-1476 NNNTNDGKNED
+1476 
-1487 KVDGKIPQTGEN
+1487 
-1499 SIMLIAGAILTV
+1499 
-1511 VSVIIYIKI
+1511 
-1520 KKFEI
+1520 